1 MQGVLTKHSLRRQSM
16 KSRNSLLK
24 ALAAVMAAS
33 MILTVAGCGGGG
45 NSSTAG
51 SSTSSKTES
60 SAAESTD
67 GGDASSEVT
76 GSSGPDDTTEHYE
89 FDAYYS
95 YQGSVKP
102 WGEDAASKY
111 MNEKFNITVNYSCPE
126 ADADSRLNL
135 MISSD
140 DLPDVIILDR
150 NANWQKLIS
159 LGKLVD
165 INTLR
170 YEGCSFDEDIL
181 ESSQKLLSVN
191 GGLYGIPNWARKG
204 ATGGNASWMVNHDVY
219 EQLGSPELKTLE
231 DLHQFMLDAKDKGV
245 KTSDGQ
251 SIFPWLPRQDDNGFN
266 TVSAIYRSYG
276 NPNLVDTYWSQ
287 ADNDIKL
294 AVFDDNY
301 VSALKIANQW
311 FREGLFPETIYTDSN
326 DQYVEKLSNGRGA
339 VLYYDFSQDDT
350 NHFRTLLQEKDGNT
364 YDLLG
369 WELKD
374 SPIFPPAEGVDWV
387 YGEENGTPGSN
398 VNCITTKAENPQ
410 RIFDLY
416 SWMLTKDGSI
426 NMMYGPEGGLWEG
439 KDEEGNPI
447 LKKPEEELSSDEKNA
462 AGCWFWAQPAHA
474 DNVDL
479 TKYAVN
485 DAQPEASRSWVISIQ
500 AHVFTPED
508 SIHPAVPGQKFLT
521 DENANLSLEI
531 DPNDDL
537 GMARQAITDECKMR
551 IPQIIMASDDA
562 TFDKLVQDLKD
573 FAESNQVHDIE
584 KIYTD
589 KRASNIEL
597 QGYTVCP
604 GGAQHIMVAKG
615 IAQVYTGT
623 LYNPGTLIFSGFAWK
638 CSGCGMML
646 GTEGSPL
653 RSGVI
658 GRYAINN
665 CSYTDTMALFY
676 GGVTGT
682 FYGNIKTDSFWKH
695 FAFTL

>member
-1 MQGVLTKHSLRRQSM
+1 M

-45 NSSTAG
+45 NSSTAE

-60 SAAESTD
+60 SAAEST
-67 GGDASSEVT
+67 GGDDASSEVT
-76 GSSGPDDTTEHYE
+76 GSSGPDDTAEHYE

-111 MNEKFNITVNYSCPE
+111 MNEKFNITLNYSCPE

-140 DLPDVIILDR
+140 DLPDVVILDR
-150 NANWQKLIS
+150 NANWLKLIN

-165 INTLR
+165 INTLK

-181 ESSQKLLSVN
+181 ESTQKLLSVN

-204 ATGGNASWMVNHDVY
+204 ATGGNMSWMVNHDVY

-245 KTSDGQ
+245 KTSDDQ
-251 SIFPWLPRQDDNGFN
+251 SIFPWLPRNDDNGFN

-276 NPNLVDTYWSQ
+276 HPNLVDTYWSQ

-294 AVFDDNY
+294 AVYDDNY
-301 VSALKIANQW
+301 ISALKIANQW
-311 FREGLFPETIYTDSN
+311 YKEGLFPETTYTDST
-326 DQYVEKLSNGRGA
+326 DQYTEKLSNGRAA

-350 NHFRTLLQEKDGNT
+350 THFRTLLQEKDGNT

-374 SPIFPPAEGVDWV
+374 SPIYPAADGVDYV
-387 YGEENGTPGSN
+387 YGEEGGTVGWN

-439 KDEEGNPI
+439 KDDEGNPI
-447 LKKPEEELSSDEKNA
+447 LKKPEEELTSDEKNA
-462 AGCWFWAQPAHA
+462 AGCWFWSQPAHS

-485 DAQPEASRSWVISIQ
+485 DQQPEGSRSWVISIQ
-500 AHVFTPED
+500 DHVFTPED
-508 SIHPAVPGQKFLT
+508 SIHPAIPGQKFLT
-521 DENANLSLEI
+521 DENTGLSLEI
-531 DPNDDL
+531 DPTDDL

-597 QGYTVCP
+597 QGYT
-604 GGAQHIMVAKG
+604 AYQEYYDAK
-615 IAQVYTGT
+615 
-623 LYNPGTLIFSGFAWK
+623 K
-638 CSGCGMML
+638 
-646 GTEGSPL
+646 
-653 RSGVI
+653 
-658 GRYAINN
+658 
-665 CSYTDTMALFY
+665 
-676 GGVTGT
+676 
-682 FYGNIKTDSFWKH
+682 
-695 FAFTL
+695 

>member
-1 MQGVLTKHSLRRQSM
+1 M
-16 KSRNSLLK
+16 KSKNSLLK

-45 NSSTAG
+45 SSSAAD

-60 SAAESTD
+60 SAAESTS
-67 GGDASSEVT
+67 GGDDSSATT
-76 GSSGPDDTTEHYE
+76 GSSGPDDTTEPYE

-111 MNEKFNITVNYSCPE
+111 MNEKFNIKVNYSCPE
-126 ADADSRLNL
+126 ADADSKLNL

-150 NANWQKLIS
+150 NANWLKLIN

-165 INTLR
+165 INTLK

-181 ESSQKLLSVN
+181 ESTQKLLSVN

-204 ATGGNASWMVNHDVY
+204 ATGGNMSWMVNHDVY

-231 DLHQFMLDAKDKGV
+231 DLHQFMLDAKEKGV
-245 KTSDGQ
+245 KTSDDQ
-251 SIFPWLPRQDDNGFN
+251 SIFPWLPRQDDNGFY

-276 NPNLVDTYWSQ
+276 NPNLIDTYWSQ
-287 ADNDIKL
+287 ADNDVKL
-294 AVFDDNY
+294 AVYDDNY
-301 VSALKIANQW
+301 VAALKIANQW
-311 FREGLFPETIYTDSN
+311 YKEGLFPETTYTDSN
-326 DQYVEKLSNGRGA
+326 DQFTEKLANGRA
-339 VLYYDFSQDDT
+339 AITYYDFSQDDT

-374 SPIFPPAEGVDWV
+374 SPIYPAADGVDYV
-387 YGEENGTPGSN
+387 YGEEGGTVGWN

-439 KDEEGNPI
+439 KDDEGNPL
-447 LKKPEEELSSDEKNA
+447 LKKPEEELTSDEKNA
-462 AGCWFWAQPAHA
+462 AGCWFWSQPAHS

-485 DAQPEASRSWVISIQ
+485 EQQPEASRSWVISIQ
-500 AHVFTPED
+500 NHVFTPED
-508 SIHPAVPGQKFLT
+508 SIHPAIPGQKFLT
-521 DENANLSLEI
+521 DENTGLSLEI
-531 DPNDDL
+531 DPTEDL

-597 QGYTVCP
+597 QGYT
-604 GGAQHIMVAKG
+604 AYQDYYDAK
-615 IAQVYTGT
+615 
-623 LYNPGTLIFSGFAWK
+623 K
-638 CSGCGMML
+638 
-646 GTEGSPL
+646 
-653 RSGVI
+653 
-658 GRYAINN
+658 
-665 CSYTDTMALFY
+665 
-676 GGVTGT
+676 
-682 FYGNIKTDSFWKH
+682 
-695 FAFTL
+695 

>member
-1 MQGVLTKHSLRRQSM
+1 M
-16 KSRNSLLK
+16 KSKNSLLK

-45 NSSTAG
+45 SSSTAG

-76 GSSGPDDTTEHYE
+76 GSSGPDDTTEPYE

-111 MNEKFNITVNYSCPE
+111 MNEKFNIKVNYSCPE
-126 ADADSRLNL
+126 ADADSKLNL

-150 NANWQKLIS
+150 NANWLKLIN

-165 INTLR
+165 INTLK

-181 ESSQKLLSVN
+181 ESTQKLLSVN

-204 ATGGNASWMVNHDVY
+204 ATGGNMSWMVNHDVY

-245 KTSDGQ
+245 KTSDDQ
-251 SIFPWLPRQDDNGFN
+251 SIFPWLPRQDDNGFY

-276 NPNLVDTYWSQ
+276 NPNLIDTYWSQ
-287 ADNDIKL
+287 ADNDVKL
-294 AVFDDNY
+294 AVYDDNY
-301 VSALKIANQW
+301 IAALKIANQW
-311 FREGLFPETIYTDSN
+311 YKEGLFPETTYTDSN
-326 DQYVEKLSNGRGA
+326 DQFVEKLSNGRA
-339 VLYYDFSQDDT
+339 AITYYDFSQDDT

-374 SPIFPPAEGVDWV
+374 SPIYPAADGVDYV
-387 YGEENGTPGSN
+387 YGEEGGTVGWN

-416 SWMLTKDGSI
+416 TWMLTKDGSI

-447 LKKPEEELSSDEKNA
+447 LKKPEEELTSDEKNA
-462 AGCWFWAQPAHA
+462 AGCWFWSQPAHS

-485 DAQPEASRSWVISIQ
+485 EQQPEGSRSWVISIQ
-500 AHVFTPED
+500 DHVFTPED
-508 SIHPAVPGQKFLT
+508 SIHPAIPGQKFLT
-521 DENANLSLEI
+521 DENTGLFLEI
-531 DPNDDL
+531 DPTDDL

-597 QGYTVCP
+597 QGYT
-604 GGAQHIMVAKG
+604 AYQDYYDAK
-615 IAQVYTGT
+615 
-623 LYNPGTLIFSGFAWK
+623 K
-638 CSGCGMML
+638 
-646 GTEGSPL
+646 
-653 RSGVI
+653 
-658 GRYAINN
+658 
-665 CSYTDTMALFY
+665 
-676 GGVTGT
+676 
-682 FYGNIKTDSFWKH
+682 
-695 FAFTL
+695 

>member
-1 MQGVLTKHSLRRQSM
+1 M
-16 KSRNSLLK
+16 KSKNSLLK

-45 NSSTAG
+45 NSSTAD

-60 SAAESTD
+60 SAAESTS
-67 GGDASSEVT
+67 GGDDSSATT

-140 DLPDVIILDR
+140 DLPDVVILDR
-150 NANWQKLIS
+150 NANWLKLIN

-165 INTLR
+165 VNTLK

-181 ESSQKLLSVN
+181 ESTQKLLSVN

-204 ATGGNASWMVNHDVY
+204 ATGGNMSWMVNHDVY

-245 KTSDGQ
+245 KTSDDQ
-251 SIFPWLPRQDDNGFN
+251 SIFPWLPRNDDNGFY

-294 AVFDDNY
+294 AVYDDNY
-301 VSALKIANQW
+301 IAALKLANQW
-311 FREGLFPETIYTDSN
+311 YKEGLFPETTYTDST
-326 DQYVEKLSNGRGA
+326 DQYTEKLSNGRAA
-339 VLYYDFSQDDT
+339 VLYYDFSQDDIT
-350 NHFRTLLQEKDGNT
+350 HFRTLLQEKDGNT

-374 SPIFPPAEGVDWV
+374 SPIYPAADGVDYV
-387 YGEENGTPGSN
+387 YGEEGGTVGWN

-416 SWMLTKDGSI
+416 TWMLTKDGSI

-439 KDEEGNPI
+439 KDDEGNPI
-447 LKKPEEELSSDEKNA
+447 LKKPEEELTSDEKNA
-462 AGCWFWAQPAHA
+462 AGCWFWSQPAHS

-485 DAQPEASRSWVISIQ
+485 EQQPEESRSWVISIQ
-500 AHVFTPED
+500 DHVFTPED
-508 SIHPAVPGQKFLT
+508 SIHPAIPGQKFLT
-521 DENANLSLEI
+521 DENTGLSLEI
-531 DPNDDL
+531 DPTDDL
-537 GMARQAITDECKMR
+537 GMARQSITDECKMR

-597 QGYTVCP
+597 QGYT
-604 GGAQHIMVAKG
+604 AYQDYYDAK
-615 IAQVYTGT
+615 
-623 LYNPGTLIFSGFAWK
+623 K
-638 CSGCGMML
+638 
-646 GTEGSPL
+646 
-653 RSGVI
+653 
-658 GRYAINN
+658 
-665 CSYTDTMALFY
+665 
-676 GGVTGT
+676 
-682 FYGNIKTDSFWKH
+682 
-695 FAFTL
+695 

>member
-1 MQGVLTKHSLRRQSM
+1 M
-16 KSRNSLLK
+16 KSKNSLLK

-45 NSSTAG
+45 SSSTAG

-76 GSSGPDDTTEHYE
+76 GSSGPDDTTEPYE

-111 MNEKFNITVNYSCPE
+111 MNEKFNIKVNYSCPE
-126 ADADSRLNL
+126 ADADSKLNL

-150 NANWQKLIS
+150 NANWLKLIN

-165 INTLR
+165 INTLK

-181 ESSQKLLSVN
+181 ESTQKLLSVN

-204 ATGGNASWMVNHDVY
+204 ATGGNMSWMVNHDVY

-245 KTSDGQ
+245 KTSDDQ
-251 SIFPWLPRQDDNGFN
+251 SIFPWLPRQDDNGFY

-276 NPNLVDTYWSQ
+276 NPNLIDTYWSQ
-287 ADNDIKL
+287 ADNDVKL
-294 AVFDDNY
+294 AVYDDNY
-301 VSALKIANQW
+301 IAALKIANQW
-311 FREGLFPETIYTDSN
+311 YKEGLFPETTYTDSN
-326 DQYVEKLSNGRGA
+326 DQFVEKLSNGRA
-339 VLYYDFSQDDT
+339 AITYYDFSQDDT

-374 SPIFPPAEGVDWV
+374 SPIYPAADGVDYV
-387 YGEENGTPGSN
+387 YGEEGGTVGWN

-416 SWMLTKDGSI
+416 TWMLTKDGSI

-447 LKKPEEELSSDEKNA
+447 LKKPEEELTSDEKNA
-462 AGCWFWAQPAHA
+462 AGCWFWSQPAHS

-485 DAQPEASRSWVISIQ
+485 EQQPEGSRSWVISIQ
-500 AHVFTPED
+500 DHVFTPED
-508 SIHPAVPGQKFLT
+508 SIHPAIPGQKFLT
-521 DENANLSLEI
+521 DENTGLSLEI
-531 DPNDDL
+531 DPTDDL

-597 QGYTVCP
+597 QGYT
-604 GGAQHIMVAKG
+604 AYQDYYDAK
-615 IAQVYTGT
+615 
-623 LYNPGTLIFSGFAWK
+623 K
-638 CSGCGMML
+638 
-646 GTEGSPL
+646 
-653 RSGVI
+653 
-658 GRYAINN
+658 
-665 CSYTDTMALFY
+665 
-676 GGVTGT
+676 
-682 FYGNIKTDSFWKH
+682 
-695 FAFTL
+695 

>member
-1 MQGVLTKHSLRRQSM
+1 M
-16 KSRNSLLK
+16 KSKNSLLK

-45 NSSTAG
+45 SSSTAG

-76 GSSGPDDTTEHYE
+76 GSSGPDDTTEPYE

-111 MNEKFNITVNYSCPE
+111 MNEKFNIKVNYSCPE
-126 ADADSRLNL
+126 ADADSKLNL

-150 NANWQKLIS
+150 NANWLKLIN

-165 INTLR
+165 INTLK

-181 ESSQKLLSVN
+181 ESTQKLLSVN

-204 ATGGNASWMVNHDVY
+204 ATGGNMSWMVNHDVY

-245 KTSDGQ
+245 KTSDDQ
-251 SIFPWLPRQDDNGFN
+251 SIFPWLPRQDDNGFY

-276 NPNLVDTYWSQ
+276 NPNLIDTYWSQ
-287 ADNDIKL
+287 ADNDVKL
-294 AVFDDNY
+294 AVYDDNY
-301 VSALKIANQW
+301 IAALKIANQW
-311 FREGLFPETIYTDSN
+311 YKEGLFPETTYTDSN
-326 DQYVEKLSNGRGA
+326 DQFVEKLSNGRA
-339 VLYYDFSQDDT
+339 AITYYDFSQDDT

-374 SPIFPPAEGVDWV
+374 SPIYPAADGVDYV
-387 YGEENGTPGSN
+387 YGEEGGTVGWN

-416 SWMLTKDGSI
+416 TWMLTKDGSI

-447 LKKPEEELSSDEKNA
+447 LKKPEEELTSDEKNA
-462 AGCWFWAQPAHA
+462 AGCWFWSQPAHS

-485 DAQPEASRSWVISIQ
+485 EQQPEGSRSWVISIQ
-500 AHVFTPED
+500 DHVFTPED
-508 SIHPAVPGQKFLT
+508 SIHPAIPGQKLLT
-521 DENANLSLEI
+521 DENTGLSLEI
-531 DPNDDL
+531 DPTDDL

-597 QGYTVCP
+597 QGYTAYQDYYD
-604 GGAQHIMVAKG
+604 AQK
-615 IAQVYTGT
+615 
-623 LYNPGTLIFSGFAWK
+623 
-638 CSGCGMML
+638 
-646 GTEGSPL
+646 
-653 RSGVI
+653 
-658 GRYAINN
+658 
-665 CSYTDTMALFY
+665 
-676 GGVTGT
+676 
-682 FYGNIKTDSFWKH
+682 
-695 FAFTL
+695 

>member
-1 MQGVLTKHSLRRQSM
+1 M
-16 KSRNSLLK
+16 KSKNSLLK

-45 NSSTAG
+45 NSSTAE

-60 SAAESTD
+60 SAAESTS
-67 GGDASSEVT
+67 GGDESSATT
-76 GSSGPDDTTEHYE
+76 GSSGPDDTTEPYE

-111 MNEKFNITVNYSCPE
+111 MNEKFNIKVNYSCPE
-126 ADADSRLNL
+126 ADADSKLNL

-150 NANWQKLIS
+150 NANWLKLIN

-165 INTLR
+165 INTLK

-181 ESSQKLLSVN
+181 ESTQKLLSVN

-204 ATGGNASWMVNHDVY
+204 ATGGNMSWMVNHDVY

-245 KTSDGQ
+245 KTSDDQ
-251 SIFPWLPRQDDNGFN
+251 SIFPWLPRNDDNGFN

-294 AVFDDNY
+294 AVYDDNY
-301 VSALKIANQW
+301 VAALKLANQW
-311 FREGLFPETIYTDSN
+311 FKEGLFPETTYTDSN
-326 DQYVEKLSNGRGA
+326 DQFVEKLANGRAA
-339 VLYYDFSQDDT
+339 VTYYDFSQDDT
-350 NHFRTLLQEKDGNT
+350 THFRTLLQEKDGNT

-374 SPIFPPAEGVDWV
+374 SPIYPAAEGVDWV
-387 YGEENGTPGSN
+387 YGEEGGTVGWN

-447 LKKPEEELSSDEKNA
+447 LKKPEEELTSDEKNA
-462 AGCWFWAQPAHA
+462 AGCWFWSQPAHS

-485 DAQPEASRSWVISIQ
+485 EQQPEASRSWVISIQ
-500 AHVFTPED
+500 DHVFTPED
-508 SIHPAVPGQKFLT
+508 SIHPAIPGQKFLT
-521 DENANLSLEI
+521 DENTGLSLEI
-531 DPNDDL
+531 DPTDDL
-537 GMARQAITDECKMR
+537 GMARQSITDECKMR

-597 QGYTVCP
+597 QGYT
-604 GGAQHIMVAKG
+604 AYQDYYDAK
-615 IAQVYTGT
+615 
-623 LYNPGTLIFSGFAWK
+623 K
-638 CSGCGMML
+638 
-646 GTEGSPL
+646 
-653 RSGVI
+653 
-658 GRYAINN
+658 
-665 CSYTDTMALFY
+665 
-676 GGVTGT
+676 
-682 FYGNIKTDSFWKH
+682 
-695 FAFTL
+695 

>member
-1 MQGVLTKHSLRRQSM
+1 M
-16 KSRNSLLK
+16 KSKNSLLK

-45 NSSTAG
+45 SSSTAG

-76 GSSGPDDTTEHYE
+76 GSSGPDDTTEPYE

-111 MNEKFNITVNYSCPE
+111 MNEKFNIKVNYSCPE
-126 ADADSRLNL
+126 ADADSKLNL

-150 NANWQKLIS
+150 NANWLKLIN

-165 INTLR
+165 INTLK

-181 ESSQKLLSVN
+181 ESTQKLLSVN

-204 ATGGNASWMVNHDVY
+204 ATGGNMSWMVNHDVY

-245 KTSDGQ
+245 KTSDDQ
-251 SIFPWLPRQDDNGFN
+251 SIFPWLPRQDDNGFY

-276 NPNLVDTYWSQ
+276 NPNLIDTYWSQ
-287 ADNDIKL
+287 ADNDVKL
-294 AVFDDNY
+294 AVYDDNY
-301 VSALKIANQW
+301 IAALKIANQW
-311 FREGLFPETIYTDSN
+311 YKEGLFPETTYTDSN
-326 DQYVEKLSNGRGA
+326 DQFVEKLSNGRA
-339 VLYYDFSQDDT
+339 AITYYDFSQDDT

-374 SPIFPPAEGVDWV
+374 SPIYPAADGVDYV
-387 YGEENGTPGSN
+387 YGEEGGTVGWN

-416 SWMLTKDGSI
+416 TWMLTKDGSI

-439 KDEEGNPI
+439 KDDEGNPI
-447 LKKPEEELSSDEKNA
+447 LKKPEEELTSDEKNA
-462 AGCWFWAQPAHA
+462 AGCWFWSQPAHS

-485 DAQPEASRSWVISIQ
+485 EQQPEASRSWVISIQ

-531 DPNDDL
+531 DPTEDL
-537 GMARQAITDECKMR
+537 GMARQAIADECKMR

-597 QGYTVCP
+597 QGYTAYQDYYD
-604 GGAQHIMVAKG
+604 AQK
-615 IAQVYTGT
+615 
-623 LYNPGTLIFSGFAWK
+623 
-638 CSGCGMML
+638 
-646 GTEGSPL
+646 
-653 RSGVI
+653 
-658 GRYAINN
+658 
-665 CSYTDTMALFY
+665 
-676 GGVTGT
+676 
-682 FYGNIKTDSFWKH
+682 
-695 FAFTL
+695 

>member
-1 MQGVLTKHSLRRQSM
+1 M

-51 SSTSSKTES
+51 SSTSS
-60 SAAESTD
+60 AESTA

-140 DLPDVIILDR
+140 DLPDVVILDR
-150 NANWQKLIS
+150 NANWLKLIS

-165 INTLR
+165 INTLK

-181 ESSQKLLSVN
+181 ESTQKLLSVN

-204 ATGGNASWMVNHDVY
+204 ATGGNMSWMVNHDVY
-219 EQLGSPELKTLE
+219 EQLGSPELKTLD
-231 DLHQFMLDAKDKGV
+231 DLHDFMVAAKEANV
-245 KTSDGQ
+245 KTSDDQ
-251 SIFPWLPRQDDNGFN
+251 SIFPWLPRQDDNGFY
-266 TVSAIYRSYG
+266 TVSYG
-276 NPNLVDTYWSQ
+276 HPNLIDTYWSQ
-287 ADNDIKL
+287 ADNDVKL
-294 AVFDDNY
+294 AVYDDNY

-311 FREGLFPETIYTDSN
+311 YKEGLFPETVYTDSN
-326 DQYVEKLSNGRGA
+326 DQFVEKLANGRAA
-339 VLYYDFSQDDT
+339 VTYYDFSQDDT

-374 SPIFPPAEGVDWV
+374 SPIYPAADGVDYV
-387 YGEENGTPGSN
+387 YGEEGGTVGWN

-439 KDEEGNPI
+439 KDDEGNPI
-447 LKKPEEELSSDEKNA
+447 LKKPEEELTSDEKNA
-462 AGCWFWAQPAHA
+462 AGCWFWSQPAHS

-485 DAQPEASRSWVISIQ
+485 EQQPEESRSWVISIQ
-500 AHVFTPED
+500 DHVFTPED
-508 SIHPAVPGQKFLT
+508 SIHPAIPGQKFLT
-521 DENANLSLEI
+521 DENTGLSLEI

-597 QGYTVCP
+597 QGYTAYQDYYD
-604 GGAQHIMVAKG
+604 AQK
-615 IAQVYTGT
+615 
-623 LYNPGTLIFSGFAWK
+623 
-638 CSGCGMML
+638 
-646 GTEGSPL
+646 
-653 RSGVI
+653 
-658 GRYAINN
+658 
-665 CSYTDTMALFY
+665 
-676 GGVTGT
+676 
-682 FYGNIKTDSFWKH
+682 
-695 FAFTL
+695 

>member
-1 MQGVLTKHSLRRQSM
+1 M
-16 KSRNSLLK
+16 KSKNSLLK

-45 NSSTAG
+45 NSSTAE

-60 SAAESTD
+60 SAAEST
-67 GGDASSEVT
+67 GGDDASSEVT
-76 GSSGPDDTTEHYE
+76 GSSGPDDTTEPYE

-111 MNEKFNITVNYSCPE
+111 MNEKFNIKVNYSCPE
-126 ADADSRLNL
+126 ADADSKLNL

-150 NANWQKLIS
+150 NANWLKLID

-165 INTLR
+165 INTLK

-181 ESSQKLLSVN
+181 ESTQKLLSVN

-204 ATGGNASWMVNHDVY
+204 ATGGNMSWMVNHDVY

-245 KTSDGQ
+245 KTSDDQ
-251 SIFPWLPRQDDNGFN
+251 SIFPWLPRNDDNGFN

-287 ADNDIKL
+287 ADNDVKL
-294 AVFDDNY
+294 AVYDDNY
-301 VSALKIANQW
+301 IAALKLANQW
-311 FREGLFPETIYTDSN
+311 YKEGLFPETTYTDST
-326 DQYVEKLSNGRGA
+326 DQYTEKLSNGRAA

-350 NHFRTLLQEKDGNT
+350 THFRTLLQEKDGNT

-374 SPIFPPAEGVDWV
+374 SPIYPAAEGVDWV
-387 YGEENGTPGSN
+387 YGEEGGTVGWN

-447 LKKPEEELSSDEKNA
+447 LKKPEEELTSDEKNA
-462 AGCWFWAQPAHA
+462 AGCWFWSQPAHS

-485 DAQPEASRSWVISIQ
+485 EQQPEASRSWVISIQ
-500 AHVFTPED
+500 DHVFTPED
-508 SIHPAVPGQKFLT
+508 SIHPAIPGQKFLT
-521 DENANLSLEI
+521 DENTGLSLEI
-531 DPNDDL
+531 DPTDDL
-537 GMARQAITDECKMR
+537 GMARQSITDECKMR

-597 QGYTVCP
+597 QGYT
-604 GGAQHIMVAKG
+604 AYQDYYDAK
-615 IAQVYTGT
+615 
-623 LYNPGTLIFSGFAWK
+623 K
-638 CSGCGMML
+638 
-646 GTEGSPL
+646 
-653 RSGVI
+653 
-658 GRYAINN
+658 
-665 CSYTDTMALFY
+665 
-676 GGVTGT
+676 
-682 FYGNIKTDSFWKH
+682 
-695 FAFTL
+695 

>member
-1 MQGVLTKHSLRRQSM
+1 M
-16 KSRNSLLK
+16 KSKNSLLK

-45 NSSTAG
+45 NSSTAE

-60 SAAESTD
+60 SAAESTS
-67 GGDASSEVT
+67 GGDESSATT

-111 MNEKFNITVNYSCPE
+111 MNEKFNIKVNYSCPE
-126 ADADSRLNL
+126 ADADSKLNL

-150 NANWQKLIS
+150 NANWLKLIN

-165 INTLR
+165 INTLK

-181 ESSQKLLSVN
+181 ESTQELLSVN

-204 ATGGNASWMVNHDVY
+204 ATGGNMSWMVNHDVY

-231 DLHQFMLDAKDKGV
+231 DLHQFMLDAKEKGV
-245 KTSDGQ
+245 KTSDDQ
-251 SIFPWLPRQDDNGFN
+251 SIFPWLPRQDDNGFY

-276 NPNLVDTYWSQ
+276 NPNLIDTYWSQ
-287 ADNDIKL
+287 ADNDVKL
-294 AVFDDNY
+294 AVYDDNY
-301 VSALKIANQW
+301 IAALKIANQW
-311 FREGLFPETIYTDSN
+311 YKEGLFPETTYTDSN
-326 DQYVEKLSNGRGA
+326 DQFVEKLSNGRA
-339 VLYYDFSQDDT
+339 AITYYDFSQDDT

-374 SPIFPPAEGVDWV
+374 SPIYPAADGVDYV
-387 YGEENGTPGSN
+387 YGEEGGTVGWN

-416 SWMLTKDGSI
+416 TWMLTKDGSI

-447 LKKPEEELSSDEKNA
+447 LKKPEEELTSDEKNA
-462 AGCWFWAQPAHA
+462 AGCWFWSQPAHS
-474 DNVDL
+474 DNVDF

-485 DAQPEASRSWVISIQ
+485 EQQPEASRSWVISIQ
-500 AHVFTPED
+500 DHVFTPED
-508 SIHPAVPGQKFLT
+508 SIHPAIPGQKFLT
-521 DENANLSLEI
+521 DENTGLSLEI
-531 DPNDDL
+531 DPTEDL

-597 QGYTVCP
+597 QGYT
-604 GGAQHIMVAKG
+604 AYQDYYDAK
-615 IAQVYTGT
+615 
-623 LYNPGTLIFSGFAWK
+623 K
-638 CSGCGMML
+638 
-646 GTEGSPL
+646 
-653 RSGVI
+653 
-658 GRYAINN
+658 
-665 CSYTDTMALFY
+665 
-676 GGVTGT
+676 
-682 FYGNIKTDSFWKH
+682 
-695 FAFTL
+695 

>member
-1 MQGVLTKHSLRRQSM
+1 M
-16 KSRNSLLK
+16 KSKNSLLK

-45 NSSTAG
+45 SSSTAG

-76 GSSGPDDTTEHYE
+76 GSSGPDDTTEPYE

-111 MNEKFNITVNYSCPE
+111 MNEKFNIKVNYSCPE
-126 ADADSRLNL
+126 ADADSKLNL

-150 NANWQKLIS
+150 NANWLKLIN

-165 INTLR
+165 INTLK

-181 ESSQKLLSVN
+181 ESTQKLLSVN

-204 ATGGNASWMVNHDVY
+204 ATGGNMSWMVNHDVY

-245 KTSDGQ
+245 KTSDDQ
-251 SIFPWLPRQDDNGFN
+251 SIFPWLPRQDDNGFY

-276 NPNLVDTYWSQ
+276 NPNLIDTYWSQ
-287 ADNDIKL
+287 ADNDVKL
-294 AVFDDNY
+294 AVYDDNY
-301 VSALKIANQW
+301 IAALKIANQW
-311 FREGLFPETIYTDSN
+311 YKEGLFPETTYTDSN
-326 DQYVEKLSNGRGA
+326 DQFVEKLSNGRA
-339 VLYYDFSQDDT
+339 AITYYDFSQDDT

-374 SPIFPPAEGVDWV
+374 SPIYPAADGVDYV
-387 YGEENGTPGSN
+387 YGEEGGTVGWN

-416 SWMLTKDGSI
+416 TWMLTKDGSI

-447 LKKPEEELSSDEKNA
+447 LKKPEEELTSDEKNA
-462 AGCWFWAQPAHA
+462 AGCWFWSQPAHS

-485 DAQPEASRSWVISIQ
+485 EQQPEGSRSWVISIQ
-500 AHVFTPED
+500 NHVFTPED
-508 SIHPAVPGQKFLT
+508 SIHPAIPGQKFLT
-521 DENANLSLEI
+521 DENTGLSLEI
-531 DPNDDL
+531 DPTDDL

-597 QGYTVCP
+597 QGYT
-604 GGAQHIMVAKG
+604 AYQDYYDAK
-615 IAQVYTGT
+615 
-623 LYNPGTLIFSGFAWK
+623 K
-638 CSGCGMML
+638 
-646 GTEGSPL
+646 
-653 RSGVI
+653 
-658 GRYAINN
+658 
-665 CSYTDTMALFY
+665 
-676 GGVTGT
+676 
-682 FYGNIKTDSFWKH
+682 
-695 FAFTL
+695 

>member
-1 MQGVLTKHSLRRQSM
+1 M
-16 KSRNSLLK
+16 KSKNSLLK

-45 NSSTAG
+45 NSSTAE

-60 SAAESTD
+60 SAAESTS
-67 GGDASSEVT
+67 GGDESSATT

-111 MNEKFNITVNYSCPE
+111 MNEKFNITLNYSCPE
-126 ADADSRLNL
+126 ADADSKLNL

-150 NANWQKLIS
+150 NANWLKLIN

-181 ESSQKLLSVN
+181 ESTQKLLSVN

-204 ATGGNASWMVNHDVY
+204 ATGGNMSWMVNHDVY

-245 KTSDGQ
+245 KTSDDQ
-251 SIFPWLPRQDDNGFN
+251 SIFPWLPRQDDNGFY

-276 NPNLVDTYWSQ
+276 NPNLIDTYWSQ
-287 ADNDIKL
+287 ADNDVKL
-294 AVFDDNY
+294 AVYDDNY
-301 VSALKIANQW
+301 IAALKIANQW
-311 FREGLFPETIYTDSN
+311 YKEGLFPETTYTDSN
-326 DQYVEKLSNGRGA
+326 DQFVEKLANGRA
-339 VLYYDFSQDDT
+339 AITYYDFSQDDT

-374 SPIFPPAEGVDWV
+374 SPIYPAADGVDYV
-387 YGEENGTPGSN
+387 YGEEGGTVGWN

-416 SWMLTKDGSI
+416 TWMLTKDGSI

-447 LKKPEEELSSDEKNA
+447 LKKPEEELTSDEKNA
-462 AGCWFWAQPAHA
+462 AGCWFWSQPAHS
-474 DNVDL
+474 DNVDF

-485 DAQPEASRSWVISIQ
+485 EQQPEESRSWVISIQ
-500 AHVFTPED
+500 DHVFTPED
-508 SIHPAVPGQKFLT
+508 SIHPAIPGQKFLT
-521 DENANLSLEI
+521 DENTGLSLEI
-531 DPNDDL
+531 DPTDDL

-597 QGYTVCP
+597 QGYT
-604 GGAQHIMVAKG
+604 AYQDYYDAK
-615 IAQVYTGT
+615 
-623 LYNPGTLIFSGFAWK
+623 K
-638 CSGCGMML
+638 
-646 GTEGSPL
+646 
-653 RSGVI
+653 
-658 GRYAINN
+658 
-665 CSYTDTMALFY
+665 
-676 GGVTGT
+676 
-682 FYGNIKTDSFWKH
+682 
-695 FAFTL
+695 

>member
-1 MQGVLTKHSLRRQSM
+1 M

-45 NSSTAG
+45 NSSTAD

-60 SAAESTD
+60 SAAEST
-67 GGDASSEVT
+67 GGDDASSEVT
-76 GSSGPDDTTEHYE
+76 GSSGPDDTAEHYE

-150 NANWQKLIS
+150 NANWLKLIN

-165 INTLR
+165 VNTLK
-170 YEGCSFDEDIL
+170 YDGCSFDEDIL
-181 ESSQKLLSVN
+181 ESTQKLLSVN

-204 ATGGNASWMVNHDVY
+204 ATGGNMSWMVNHNVY
-219 EQLGSPELKTLE
+219 EQLGSPELKTLD
-231 DLHQFMLDAKDKGV
+231 DLHEFMVAAKEANV
-245 KTSDGQ
+245 TTSDGQ
-251 SIFPWLPRQDDNGFN
+251 SIFPWLPRQDDNGFY

-276 NPNLVDTYWSQ
+276 HPNLIDTYWSQ
-287 ADNDIKL
+287 ADNDVKL

-311 FREGLFPETIYTDSN
+311 YKEGLFPETSYTDSN
-326 DQYVEKLSNGRGA
+326 DQFVEKLANGRAA
-339 VLYYDFSQDDT
+339 VTYYDFSQDDT

-374 SPIFPPAEGVDWV
+374 SPIYPAADGVDYV
-387 YGEENGTPGSN
+387 YGEEGGTIGWN

-439 KDEEGNPI
+439 KDENGNPI
-447 LKKPEEELSSDEKNA
+447 LKKPEEELTSDEKNA
-462 AGCWFWAQPAHA
+462 AGCWFWSQPAHS

-485 DAQPEASRSWVISIQ
+485 DQQPEGSRSWVISIQ
-500 AHVFTPED
+500 DHVFTPED
-508 SIHPAVPGQKFLT
+508 SIHPAIPGQKFLT

-597 QGYTVCP
+597 QGYT
-604 GGAQHIMVAKG
+604 AYQEYYDAK
-615 IAQVYTGT
+615 
-623 LYNPGTLIFSGFAWK
+623 K
-638 CSGCGMML
+638 
-646 GTEGSPL
+646 
-653 RSGVI
+653 
-658 GRYAINN
+658 
-665 CSYTDTMALFY
+665 
-676 GGVTGT
+676 
-682 FYGNIKTDSFWKH
+682 
-695 FAFTL
+695 

>member
-1 MQGVLTKHSLRRQSM
+1 M
-16 KSRNSLLK
+16 KSKNSLLK

-45 NSSTAG
+45 SSSTAG

-67 GGDASSEVT
+67 GSDASSEVT
-76 GSSGPDDTTEHYE
+76 GSSGPDDTTEPYE

-111 MNEKFNITVNYSCPE
+111 MNEKFNIKVNYSCPE
-126 ADADSRLNL
+126 ADADSKLNL

-150 NANWQKLIS
+150 NANWLKLIN

-165 INTLR
+165 INTLK

-181 ESSQKLLSVN
+181 ESTQKLLSVN

-204 ATGGNASWMVNHDVY
+204 ATGGNMSWMVNHDVY

-245 KTSDGQ
+245 KTSDDQ
-251 SIFPWLPRQDDNGFN
+251 SIFPWLPRQDDNGFY

-276 NPNLVDTYWSQ
+276 HPNLIDTYWSQ
-287 ADNDIKL
+287 ADNDVKL
-294 AVFDDNY
+294 AVYDDNY
-301 VSALKIANQW
+301 IAALKIANQW
-311 FREGLFPETIYTDSN
+311 YKEGLFPETTYTDSN
-326 DQYVEKLSNGRGA
+326 DQFVEKLSNGRA
-339 VLYYDFSQDDT
+339 AITYYDFSQDDT

-374 SPIFPPAEGVDWV
+374 SPIYPAADGVDYV
-387 YGEENGTPGSN
+387 YGEEGGTVGWN

-439 KDEEGNPI
+439 KDDEGNPI
-447 LKKPEEELSSDEKNA
+447 LKKPEEELTSDEKNA
-462 AGCWFWAQPAHA
+462 AGCWFWSQPAHS

-485 DAQPEASRSWVISIQ
+485 EQQPEESRSWVISIQ
-500 AHVFTPED
+500 DHVFTPED

-531 DPNDDL
+531 DPTEDL
-537 GMARQAITDECKMR
+537 GMARQAIADECKMR

-597 QGYTVCP
+597 QGYTAYQDYYD
-604 GGAQHIMVAKG
+604 AQK
-615 IAQVYTGT
+615 
-623 LYNPGTLIFSGFAWK
+623 
-638 CSGCGMML
+638 
-646 GTEGSPL
+646 
-653 RSGVI
+653 
-658 GRYAINN
+658 
-665 CSYTDTMALFY
+665 
-676 GGVTGT
+676 
-682 FYGNIKTDSFWKH
+682 
-695 FAFTL
+695 

>member
-1 MQGVLTKHSLRRQSM
+1 M
-16 KSRNSLLK
+16 KSKNSLLK

-45 NSSTAG
+45 NSSTAD

-60 SAAESTD
+60 SAAESTS
-67 GGDASSEVT
+67 GGDDSSATT

-111 MNEKFNITVNYSCPE
+111 MNEKFNITLNYSCPE

-140 DLPDVIILDR
+140 DLPDVVILDR
-150 NANWQKLIS
+150 NANWLKLIN

-165 INTLR
+165 INTLK

-181 ESSQKLLSVN
+181 ESTQKLLSVN

-204 ATGGNASWMVNHDVY
+204 ATGGNMSWMVNHDVY

-231 DLHQFMLDAKDKGV
+231 DLHQFMLDAKEKDV

-251 SIFPWLPRQDDNGFN
+251 SIFPWLPRNDDNGFY

-294 AVFDDNY
+294 AVYDDNY
-301 VSALKIANQW
+301 ISALKIANQW
-311 FREGLFPETIYTDSN
+311 YKEGLFPETTYTDST
-326 DQYVEKLSNGRGA
+326 DQYTEKLSNGRAA

-350 NHFRTLLQEKDGNT
+350 THFRTLLQEKDGNI

-374 SPIFPPAEGVDWV
+374 SPIYPAADGVDYV
-387 YGEENGTPGSN
+387 YGEEGGTVGWN

-416 SWMLTKDGSI
+416 TWMLTKDGSI

-447 LKKPEEELSSDEKNA
+447 LKKPEEELTSDEKNA
-462 AGCWFWAQPAHA
+462 AGCWFWSQPAHS

-485 DAQPEASRSWVISIQ
+485 EQQPEASRSWVISIQ
-500 AHVFTPED
+500 DHVFTPED
-508 SIHPAVPGQKFLT
+508 SIHPAIPGQKFLT
-521 DENANLSLEI
+521 DENTGLSLEI
-531 DPNDDL
+531 DPTDDL
-537 GMARQAITDECKMR
+537 GMARQSITDECKMR

-597 QGYTVCP
+597 QGYT
-604 GGAQHIMVAKG
+604 AYQDYYDAK
-615 IAQVYTGT
+615 
-623 LYNPGTLIFSGFAWK
+623 K
-638 CSGCGMML
+638 
-646 GTEGSPL
+646 
-653 RSGVI
+653 
-658 GRYAINN
+658 
-665 CSYTDTMALFY
+665 
-676 GGVTGT
+676 
-682 FYGNIKTDSFWKH
+682 
-695 FAFTL
+695 

>member
-1 MQGVLTKHSLRRQSM
+1 M
-16 KSRNSLLK
+16 KSKNSLLK

-45 NSSTAG
+45 SSSTAG

-76 GSSGPDDTTEHYE
+76 GSSGPDDTTEPYE

-111 MNEKFNITVNYSCPE
+111 MNEKFNIKVNYSCPE
-126 ADADSRLNL
+126 ADADSKLNL

-150 NANWQKLIS
+150 NANWLKLIN

-165 INTLR
+165 INTLK

-181 ESSQKLLSVN
+181 ESTQKLLSVN

-204 ATGGNASWMVNHDVY
+204 ATGGNMSWMVNHDVY

-245 KTSDGQ
+245 KTSDDQ
-251 SIFPWLPRQDDNGFN
+251 SIFPWLPRQDDNGFY

-276 NPNLVDTYWSQ
+276 NPNLIDMYWSQ
-287 ADNDIKL
+287 ADNDVKL
-294 AVFDDNY
+294 AVYDDNY
-301 VSALKIANQW
+301 IAALKIANQW
-311 FREGLFPETIYTDSN
+311 YKEGLFPETTYTDSN
-326 DQYVEKLSNGRGA
+326 DQFVEKLSNGRA
-339 VLYYDFSQDDT
+339 AITYYDFSQDDT

-374 SPIFPPAEGVDWV
+374 SPIYPAADGVDYV
-387 YGEENGTPGSN
+387 YGEEGGTVGWN

-416 SWMLTKDGSI
+416 TWMLTKDGSI

-447 LKKPEEELSSDEKNA
+447 LKKPEEELTSDEKNA
-462 AGCWFWAQPAHA
+462 AGCWFWSQPAHS

-485 DAQPEASRSWVISIQ
+485 EQQPEESRSWVISIQ
-500 AHVFTPED
+500 DHVFTPED
-508 SIHPAVPGQKFLT
+508 SIHPAIPGQKFLT
-521 DENANLSLEI
+521 DENTGLSLEI
-531 DPNDDL
+531 DPTEDL
-537 GMARQAITDECKMR
+537 GMARQAIIDECKMR

-597 QGYTVCP
+597 QGYT
-604 GGAQHIMVAKG
+604 AYQDYYDAK
-615 IAQVYTGT
+615 
-623 LYNPGTLIFSGFAWK
+623 K
-638 CSGCGMML
+638 
-646 GTEGSPL
+646 
-653 RSGVI
+653 
-658 GRYAINN
+658 
-665 CSYTDTMALFY
+665 
-676 GGVTGT
+676 
-682 FYGNIKTDSFWKH
+682 
-695 FAFTL
+695 

>member
-1 MQGVLTKHSLRRQSM
+1 M

-45 NSSTAG
+45 NSSTAE

-89 FDAYYS
+89 LDAYYS
-95 YQGSVKP
+95 YQGTVKP

-140 DLPDVIILDR
+140 DLPDVIIMDR

-245 KTSDGQ
+245 TTSDGQ

-439 KDEEGNPI
+439 KDENGNPI

-485 DAQPEASRSWVISIQ
+485 DAQPEESRSWVISIQ

-531 DPNDDL
+531 DPTEDL
-537 GMARQAITDECKMR
+537 GMARQAIADECKMR

-597 QGYTVCP
+597 QGYTAYQDYYD
-604 GGAQHIMVAKG
+604 AQK
-615 IAQVYTGT
+615 
-623 LYNPGTLIFSGFAWK
+623 
-638 CSGCGMML
+638 
-646 GTEGSPL
+646 
-653 RSGVI
+653 
-658 GRYAINN
+658 
-665 CSYTDTMALFY
+665 
-676 GGVTGT
+676 
-682 FYGNIKTDSFWKH
+682 
-695 FAFTL
+695 

>member
-1 MQGVLTKHSLRRQSM
+1 M
-16 KSRNSLLK
+16 KSKNSLLK

-45 NSSTAG
+45 NSSTAE

-60 SAAESTD
+60 SAAEST
-67 GGDASSEVT
+67 GGDDASSEVT
-76 GSSGPDDTTEHYE
+76 GSSGPDDTTEPYE

-111 MNEKFNITVNYSCPE
+111 MNEKFNIKVNYSCPE
-126 ADADSRLNL
+126 ADADSKLNL

-150 NANWQKLIS
+150 NANWLKLIN

-165 INTLR
+165 INTLK

-181 ESSQKLLSVN
+181 ESTQKLLSVN

-204 ATGGNASWMVNHDVY
+204 ATGGNMSWMVNHDVY

-231 DLHQFMLDAKDKGV
+231 DLHQFMLDAKEKGV
-245 KTSDGQ
+245 KTSDDQ
-251 SIFPWLPRQDDNGFN
+251 SIFPWLPRQDDNGFY

-276 NPNLVDTYWSQ
+276 NPNLIDTYWSQ
-287 ADNDIKL
+287 ADNDVKL
-294 AVFDDNY
+294 AVYDDNY
-301 VSALKIANQW
+301 IAALKIANQW
-311 FREGLFPETIYTDSN
+311 YKEGLFPETTYTDSN
-326 DQYVEKLSNGRGA
+326 DQFVEKLSNGRA
-339 VLYYDFSQDDT
+339 AITYYDFSQDDT

-374 SPIFPPAEGVDWV
+374 SPIYPAADGVDYV
-387 YGEENGTPGSN
+387 YGEEGGTVGWN

-447 LKKPEEELSSDEKNA
+447 LKKPEEELTSDEKNA
-462 AGCWFWAQPAHA
+462 AGCWFWSQPAHS

-485 DAQPEASRSWVISIQ
+485 EQQPEGSRSWVISIQ
-500 AHVFTPED
+500 DHVFTPED
-508 SIHPAVPGQKFLT
+508 SIHPAIPGQKFLT
-521 DENANLSLEI
+521 DENTGLSLEI
-531 DPNDDL
+531 DPTEDL

-584 KIYTD
+584 KVYTD

-597 QGYTVCP
+597 QGYT
-604 GGAQHIMVAKG
+604 AYQDYYDAK
-615 IAQVYTGT
+615 
-623 LYNPGTLIFSGFAWK
+623 K
-638 CSGCGMML
+638 
-646 GTEGSPL
+646 
-653 RSGVI
+653 
-658 GRYAINN
+658 
-665 CSYTDTMALFY
+665 
-676 GGVTGT
+676 
-682 FYGNIKTDSFWKH
+682 
-695 FAFTL
+695 

>member
-1 MQGVLTKHSLRRQSM
+1 M
-16 KSRNSLLK
+16 KSKNSLLK

-33 MILTVAGCGGGG
+33 MILTVAGCGGG

-76 GSSGPDDTTEHYE
+76 GSSGPDDTTEPYE

-111 MNEKFNITVNYSCPE
+111 MNEKFNIKVNYSCPE
-126 ADADSRLNL
+126 ADADSKLNL

-150 NANWQKLIS
+150 NANWLKLID

-165 INTLR
+165 INTLK

-181 ESSQKLLSVN
+181 ESTQKLLSVN

-204 ATGGNASWMVNHDVY
+204 ATGGNMSWMVNHDVY

-245 KTSDGQ
+245 KTSDDQ
-251 SIFPWLPRQDDNGFN
+251 SIFPWLPRQDDNGFY

-276 NPNLVDTYWSQ
+276 NPNLIDTYWSQ
-287 ADNDIKL
+287 ADNDVKL
-294 AVFDDNY
+294 AVYDDNY
-301 VSALKIANQW
+301 IAALKIANQW
-311 FREGLFPETIYTDSN
+311 YKEGLFPETTYTDSN
-326 DQYVEKLSNGRGA
+326 DQFVEKLSNGRA
-339 VLYYDFSQDDT
+339 AITYYDFSQDDT
-350 NHFRTLLQEKDGNT
+350 NHFRTLLREKDGNT

-374 SPIFPPAEGVDWV
+374 SPIYPAADGVDYV
-387 YGEENGTPGSN
+387 YGEEGGTVGWN

-416 SWMLTKDGSI
+416 TWMLTKDGSI

-439 KDEEGNPI
+439 KDENGNPI

-462 AGCWFWAQPAHA
+462 AGCWFWSQPAHA

-500 AHVFTPED
+500 NHVFTPED
-508 SIHPAVPGQKFLT
+508 SIHPAIPGQKFLT
-521 DENANLSLEI
+521 DENTGLSLEI
-531 DPNDDL
+531 DPTDDL

-584 KIYTD
+584 KVYTD
-589 KRASNIEL
+589 KRAENIEL
-597 QGYTVCP
+597 QGYT
-604 GGAQHIMVAKG
+604 AYQDYYDAK
-615 IAQVYTGT
+615 
-623 LYNPGTLIFSGFAWK
+623 K
-638 CSGCGMML
+638 
-646 GTEGSPL
+646 
-653 RSGVI
+653 
-658 GRYAINN
+658 
-665 CSYTDTMALFY
+665 
-676 GGVTGT
+676 
-682 FYGNIKTDSFWKH
+682 
-695 FAFTL
+695 

>member
-1 MQGVLTKHSLRRQSM
+1 M
-16 KSRNSLLK
+16 KSKNSLLK

-45 NSSTAG
+45 NSSTAE

-76 GSSGPDDTTEHYE
+76 GSSGPDDTTEPYE

-111 MNEKFNITVNYSCPE
+111 MNEKFNIKVNYSCPE
-126 ADADSRLNL
+126 ADADSKLNL

-150 NANWQKLIS
+150 NANWLKLIN

-181 ESSQKLLSVN
+181 ESTQKLLSVN

-204 ATGGNASWMVNHDVY
+204 ATGGNMSWMVNHDVY

-231 DLHQFMLDAKDKGV
+231 DLHQFMLDAKEKGV
-245 KTSDGQ
+245 KTSDDQ
-251 SIFPWLPRQDDNGFN
+251 SIFPWLPRQDDNGFY

-276 NPNLVDTYWSQ
+276 HPNLIDTYWSQ
-287 ADNDIKL
+287 ADNDVKL
-294 AVFDDNY
+294 AVYDDNY
-301 VSALKIANQW
+301 ISALKIANQW
-311 FREGLFPETIYTDSN
+311 YKEGLFPETTYTDSN
-326 DQYVEKLSNGRGA
+326 DQFVEKLSNGRA
-339 VLYYDFSQDDT
+339 AITYYDFSQDDT
-350 NHFRTLLQEKDGNT
+350 NHFRTLLREKDGNT

-374 SPIFPPAEGVDWV
+374 SPIYPAADGVDYV
-387 YGEENGTPGSN
+387 YGEEGGTVGWN

-416 SWMLTKDGSI
+416 TWMLTKDGSI

-439 KDEEGNPI
+439 KDDEGNPI
-447 LKKPEEELSSDEKNA
+447 LKKPEEELTSDEKNA
-462 AGCWFWAQPAHA
+462 AGCWFWSQPAHA

-500 AHVFTPED
+500 NHVFTPED
-508 SIHPAVPGQKFLT
+508 SIHPAIPGQKFLT
-521 DENANLSLEI
+521 DENTGLSLEI
-531 DPNDDL
+531 DPTDDL

-584 KIYTD
+584 KVYTD
-589 KRASNIEL
+589 KRAANIEL
-597 QGYTVCP
+597 QGYT
-604 GGAQHIMVAKG
+604 AYQDYYDAK
-615 IAQVYTGT
+615 
-623 LYNPGTLIFSGFAWK
+623 K
-638 CSGCGMML
+638 
-646 GTEGSPL
+646 
-653 RSGVI
+653 
-658 GRYAINN
+658 
-665 CSYTDTMALFY
+665 
-676 GGVTGT
+676 
-682 FYGNIKTDSFWKH
+682 
-695 FAFTL
+695 

>member
-1 MQGVLTKHSLRRQSM
+1 M
-16 KSRNSLLK
+16 KSKNSLLK

-45 NSSTAG
+45 NSSTAE

-60 SAAESTD
+60 SAAESTS
-67 GGDASSEVT
+67 GGDDSSATT
-76 GSSGPDDTTEHYE
+76 GSSGPDDTTEPYE

-111 MNEKFNITVNYSCPE
+111 MNEKFNIKVNYSCPE
-126 ADADSRLNL
+126 ADADSKLNL

-150 NANWQKLIS
+150 NANWLKLIN

-165 INTLR
+165 INTLK

-181 ESSQKLLSVN
+181 ESTQKLLSVN

-204 ATGGNASWMVNHDVY
+204 ATGGNMSWMVNHDVY

-231 DLHQFMLDAKDKGV
+231 DLHQFMLDAKEKGV
-245 KTSDGQ
+245 KTSDDQ
-251 SIFPWLPRQDDNGFN
+251 SIFPWLPRQDDNGFY

-276 NPNLVDTYWSQ
+276 NPNLIDTYWSQ
-287 ADNDIKL
+287 ADNDVKL
-294 AVFDDNY
+294 AVYDDNY
-301 VSALKIANQW
+301 IAALKIANQW
-311 FREGLFPETIYTDSN
+311 YKEGLFPETTYTDSN
-326 DQYVEKLSNGRGA
+326 DQFVEKLSNGRA
-339 VLYYDFSQDDT
+339 AITYYDFSQDDT

-374 SPIFPPAEGVDWV
+374 SPIYPAADGVDYV
-387 YGEENGTPGSN
+387 YGEEGGTVGWN

-439 KDEEGNPI
+439 KDDEGNPL
-447 LKKPEEELSSDEKNA
+447 LKKPEEELTSDEKNA
-462 AGCWFWAQPAHA
+462 AGCWFWSQPAHS

-485 DAQPEASRSWVISIQ
+485 EQQPEASRSWVISIQ
-500 AHVFTPED
+500 DHVFTPED
-508 SIHPAVPGQKFLT
+508 SIHPAIPGQKFLT
-521 DENANLSLEI
+521 DENTGLSLEI
-531 DPNDDL
+531 DPTEDL

-597 QGYTVCP
+597 QGYTAYQDYYD
-604 GGAQHIMVAKG
+604 AQK
-615 IAQVYTGT
+615 
-623 LYNPGTLIFSGFAWK
+623 
-638 CSGCGMML
+638 
-646 GTEGSPL
+646 
-653 RSGVI
+653 
-658 GRYAINN
+658 
-665 CSYTDTMALFY
+665 
-676 GGVTGT
+676 
-682 FYGNIKTDSFWKH
+682 
-695 FAFTL
+695 

>member
-1 MQGVLTKHSLRRQSM
+1 M

-45 NSSTAG
+45 NSSTAE

-60 SAAESTD
+60 SAAEST
-67 GGDASSEVT
+67 GGDDASSEVT
-76 GSSGPDDTTEHYE
+76 GSSGPDDTAEHYE

-140 DLPDVIILDR
+140 DLPDVVILDR
-150 NANWQKLIS
+150 NANWLKLIN

-165 INTLR
+165 VNTLK
-170 YEGCSFDEDIL
+170 YDGCSFDEDIL
-181 ESSQKLLSVN
+181 ESTQKLLSVN

-204 ATGGNASWMVNHDVY
+204 ATGGNMSWMVNHDVY

-245 KTSDGQ
+245 KTSDDQ
-251 SIFPWLPRQDDNGFN
+251 SIFPWLPRNDDNGFN

-276 NPNLVDTYWSQ
+276 HPNLVDTYWSQ

-294 AVFDDNY
+294 AVYDDNY
-301 VSALKIANQW
+301 ISALKIANQW
-311 FREGLFPETIYTDSN
+311 YKEGLFPETTYTDST
-326 DQYVEKLSNGRGA
+326 DQYTEKLSNGRAA

-350 NHFRTLLQEKDGNT
+350 THFRTLLQEKDGNT

-374 SPIFPPAEGVDWV
+374 SPIYPAADGVDYV
-387 YGEENGTPGSN
+387 YGEEGGTVGWN

-439 KDEEGNPI
+439 KDENGNPI
-447 LKKPEEELSSDEKNA
+447 LKKPEEELTSDEKNA
-462 AGCWFWAQPAHA
+462 AGCWFWSQPAHA

-485 DAQPEASRSWVISIQ
+485 EQQPEESRSWVISIQ
-500 AHVFTPED
+500 DHVFTPED
-508 SIHPAVPGQKFLT
+508 SIHPAIPGQKFLT
-521 DENANLSLEI
+521 DENTGLSLEI
-531 DPNDDL
+531 DPTEDL
-537 GMARQAITDECKMR
+537 GMSRQAITDECKMR

-589 KRASNIEL
+589 KRAANIEL
-597 QGYTVCP
+597 QGYT
-604 GGAQHIMVAKG
+604 AYQEYYDAK
-615 IAQVYTGT
+615 
-623 LYNPGTLIFSGFAWK
+623 
-638 CSGCGMML
+638 
-646 GTEGSPL
+646 
-653 RSGVI
+653 
-658 GRYAINN
+658 
-665 CSYTDTMALFY
+665 
-676 GGVTGT
+676 
-682 FYGNIKTDSFWKH
+682 
-695 FAFTL
+695 

>member
-1 MQGVLTKHSLRRQSM
+1 M
-16 KSRNSLLK
+16 KSKNSLLK

-45 NSSTAG
+45 SSSTAG

-76 GSSGPDDTTEHYE
+76 GSSGPDDTTEPYE

-111 MNEKFNITVNYSCPE
+111 MNEKFNIKVNYSCPE
-126 ADADSRLNL
+126 ADADSKLNL

-150 NANWQKLIS
+150 NANWLKLIN

-165 INTLR
+165 INTLK

-181 ESSQKLLSVN
+181 ESTQKLLSVN

-204 ATGGNASWMVNHDVY
+204 ATGGNMSWMVNHDVY

-231 DLHQFMLDAKDKGV
+231 DLHQFMLDAKEKGV
-245 KTSDGQ
+245 KTSDDQ

-276 NPNLVDTYWSQ
+276 HPNLIDTYWSQ
-287 ADNDIKL
+287 ADNDVKL
-294 AVFDDNY
+294 AVYDDNY
-301 VSALKIANQW
+301 VAALKIANQW
-311 FREGLFPETIYTDSN
+311 YKEGLFPETTYTDSN
-326 DQYVEKLSNGRGA
+326 DQFVEKLANGRAA
-339 VLYYDFSQDDT
+339 VTYYDFSQDDN
-350 NHFRTLLQEKDGNT
+350 NHFRTLLKEKDGNT

-374 SPIFPPAEGVDWV
+374 SPIYPPAEGVDYV
-387 YGEENGTPGSN
+387 YGEEGGTVGWN
-398 VNCITTKAENPQ
+398 VNCITTKATNPQ

-447 LKKPEEELSSDEKNA
+447 LKKPEEELTSDEKNA
-462 AGCWFWAQPAHA
+462 AGCWFWSQPAHS

-485 DAQPEASRSWVISIQ
+485 EQQPEASRSWVISIQ
-500 AHVFTPED
+500 DHVFTPED
-508 SIHPAVPGQKFLT
+508 SIHPAIPGQKFLT
-521 DENANLSLEI
+521 DENTNLSLEI
-531 DPNDDL
+531 DPTDDL

-584 KIYTD
+584 KVYTD

-597 QGYTVCP
+597 QGYT
-604 GGAQHIMVAKG
+604 AYQDYYDAK
-615 IAQVYTGT
+615 
-623 LYNPGTLIFSGFAWK
+623 K
-638 CSGCGMML
+638 
-646 GTEGSPL
+646 
-653 RSGVI
+653 
-658 GRYAINN
+658 
-665 CSYTDTMALFY
+665 
-676 GGVTGT
+676 
-682 FYGNIKTDSFWKH
+682 
-695 FAFTL
+695 

>member
-1 MQGVLTKHSLRRQSM
+1 M
-16 KSRNSLLK
+16 KSKNSLLK

-45 NSSTAG
+45 NSSTAE

-76 GSSGPDDTTEHYE
+76 GSSGPDDTTEPYE

-111 MNEKFNITVNYSCPE
+111 MNEKFNIKVNYSCPE
-126 ADADSRLNL
+126 ADADSKLNL

-150 NANWQKLIS
+150 NANWLKLIN

-165 INTLR
+165 INTLK

-181 ESSQKLLSVN
+181 ESTQKLLSVN

-204 ATGGNASWMVNHDVY
+204 ATGGNMSWMVNHDVY

-245 KTSDGQ
+245 KTSDDQ
-251 SIFPWLPRQDDNGFN
+251 SIFPWLPRQDDNGFY

-276 NPNLVDTYWSQ
+276 NPNLIDMYWSQ
-287 ADNDIKL
+287 ADNDVKL
-294 AVFDDNY
+294 AVYDDNY
-301 VSALKIANQW
+301 IAALKIANQW
-311 FREGLFPETIYTDSN
+311 YKEGLFPETTYTDSN
-326 DQYVEKLSNGRGA
+326 DQFTEKLANGRA
-339 VLYYDFSQDDT
+339 AITYYDFSQDDT

-374 SPIFPPAEGVDWV
+374 SPIYPAADGVDYV
-387 YGEENGTPGSN
+387 YGEEGGTVGWN

-416 SWMLTKDGSI
+416 TWMLTKDGSI

-447 LKKPEEELSSDEKNA
+447 LKKPEEELTSDEKNA
-462 AGCWFWAQPAHA
+462 AGCWFWSQPAHS

-485 DAQPEASRSWVISIQ
+485 EQQPEGSRSWVISIQ
-500 AHVFTPED
+500 DHVFTPED
-508 SIHPAVPGQKFLT
+508 SIHPAIPGQKFLT
-521 DENANLSLEI
+521 DENTGLSLEI
-531 DPNDDL
+531 DPTEDL

-597 QGYTVCP
+597 QGYT
-604 GGAQHIMVAKG
+604 AYQDYYDAK
-615 IAQVYTGT
+615 
-623 LYNPGTLIFSGFAWK
+623 K
-638 CSGCGMML
+638 
-646 GTEGSPL
+646 
-653 RSGVI
+653 
-658 GRYAINN
+658 
-665 CSYTDTMALFY
+665 
-676 GGVTGT
+676 
-682 FYGNIKTDSFWKH
+682 
-695 FAFTL
+695 

>member
-1 MQGVLTKHSLRRQSM
+1 M

-45 NSSTAG
+45 NSSTAD

-60 SAAESTD
+60 SAAEST
-67 GGDASSEVT
+67 GGDDASSEVT
-76 GSSGPDDTTEHYE
+76 GSSGPDDTAEHYE

-140 DLPDVIILDR
+140 DLPDVVILDR
-150 NANWQKLIS
+150 NANWLKLIN

-165 INTLR
+165 INTLK

-181 ESSQKLLSVN
+181 ESTQKLLSVN

-204 ATGGNASWMVNHDVY
+204 ATGGNMSWMVNHDVY

-231 DLHQFMLDAKDKGV
+231 DLHQFMLDAKEKGV
-245 KTSDGQ
+245 KTSDDQ
-251 SIFPWLPRQDDNGFN
+251 SIFPWLPRQDDNGFY

-276 NPNLVDTYWSQ
+276 NPNLIDTYWSQ
-287 ADNDIKL
+287 ADNDVKL
-294 AVFDDNY
+294 AVYDDNY
-301 VSALKIANQW
+301 VAALKIANQW
-311 FREGLFPETIYTDSN
+311 YKEGLFPETTYTDSN
-326 DQYVEKLSNGRGA
+326 DQFVEKLANGRA
-339 VLYYDFSQDDT
+339 AITYYDFSQDDT

-374 SPIFPPAEGVDWV
+374 SPIYPAADGVDYV
-387 YGEENGTPGSN
+387 YGEEGGTVGWN

-439 KDEEGNPI
+439 KDDEGNPI
-447 LKKPEEELSSDEKNA
+447 LKKPEEELTSDEKNA
-462 AGCWFWAQPAHA
+462 AGCWFWSQPAHS

-485 DAQPEASRSWVISIQ
+485 EQQPEESRSWVISIQ
-500 AHVFTPED
+500 DHVFTPED
-508 SIHPAVPGQKFLT
+508 SIHPAIPGQKFLT
-521 DENANLSLEI
+521 DENTGLSLEI
-531 DPNDDL
+531 DPTDDL

-597 QGYTVCP
+597 QGYT
-604 GGAQHIMVAKG
+604 AYQDYYDAK
-615 IAQVYTGT
+615 
-623 LYNPGTLIFSGFAWK
+623 K
-638 CSGCGMML
+638 
-646 GTEGSPL
+646 
-653 RSGVI
+653 
-658 GRYAINN
+658 
-665 CSYTDTMALFY
+665 
-676 GGVTGT
+676 
-682 FYGNIKTDSFWKH
+682 
-695 FAFTL
+695 

>member
-16 KSRNSLLK
+16 KSKNSLLK

-45 NSSTAG
+45 SSSTAG

-76 GSSGPDDTTEHYE
+76 GSSGPDDTTEPYE

-111 MNEKFNITVNYSCPE
+111 MNEKFNIKVNYSCPE

-150 NANWQKLIS
+150 NANWLKLIN

-165 INTLR
+165 INTLK

-181 ESSQKLLSVN
+181 ESTQKLLSVN

-204 ATGGNASWMVNHDVY
+204 ATGGNMSWMVNHDVY

-245 KTSDGQ
+245 KTSDDQ

-276 NPNLVDTYWSQ
+276 HPNLVDTYWSQ

-294 AVFDDNY
+294 AVYDDNY
-301 VSALKIANQW
+301 VAALKVANQW
-311 FREGLFPETIYTDSN
+311 YKEGLFPETTYTDSN
-326 DQYVEKLSNGRGA
+326 DQYVEKLANGRAA

-374 SPIFPPAEGVDWV
+374 SPIYPAAEGVDWV
-387 YGEENGTPGSN
+387 YGEEGGTVGWN

-447 LKKPEEELSSDEKNA
+447 LKKPEEELTSDEKNA
-462 AGCWFWAQPAHA
+462 AGCWFWSQPAHS
-474 DNVDL
+474 DNVDN
-479 TKYAVN
+479 TKFAVN

-500 AHVFTPED
+500 AHVFSPED
-508 SIHPAVPGQKFLT
+508 SINPAIAGQKFLT
-521 DENANLSLEI
+521 DENTGLSLEI
-531 DPNDDL
+531 DPTEDL

-589 KRASNIEL
+589 KRAENIEM
-597 QGYTVCP
+597 QGYTAYQKYYD
-604 GGAQHIMVAKG
+604 AQK
-615 IAQVYTGT
+615 
-623 LYNPGTLIFSGFAWK
+623 
-638 CSGCGMML
+638 
-646 GTEGSPL
+646 
-653 RSGVI
+653 
-658 GRYAINN
+658 
-665 CSYTDTMALFY
+665 
-676 GGVTGT
+676 
-682 FYGNIKTDSFWKH
+682 
-695 FAFTL
+695 

>member
-1 MQGVLTKHSLRRQSM
+1 M
-16 KSRNSLLK
+16 KSKNSLLK

-45 NSSTAG
+45 NSSTAE

-60 SAAESTD
+60 SAAEST
-67 GGDASSEVT
+67 GGDDASSEVT
-76 GSSGPDDTTEHYE
+76 GSSGPDDTTEPYE

-111 MNEKFNITVNYSCPE
+111 MNEKFNIKVNYSCPE
-126 ADADSRLNL
+126 ADADSKLNL

-150 NANWQKLIS
+150 NANWLKLIN

-165 INTLR
+165 INTLK

-181 ESSQKLLSVN
+181 ESTQKLLSVN

-204 ATGGNASWMVNHDVY
+204 ATGGNMSWMVNHDVY

-245 KTSDGQ
+245 KTSDDQ
-251 SIFPWLPRQDDNGFN
+251 SIFPWLPRNDDNGFN

-287 ADNDIKL
+287 ADNDVKL
-294 AVFDDNY
+294 AVYDDNY
-301 VSALKIANQW
+301 VAALKLANQW
-311 FREGLFPETIYTDSN
+311 YKEGLFPETTYTDST
-326 DQYVEKLSNGRGA
+326 DQYTEKLSNGRAA

-350 NHFRTLLQEKDGNT
+350 THFRTLLQEKDGNT

-387 YGEENGTPGSN
+387 YGEEGGTVGWN

-447 LKKPEEELSSDEKNA
+447 LKKPEEELTSDEKNA
-462 AGCWFWAQPAHA
+462 AGCWFWSQPAHS

-485 DAQPEASRSWVISIQ
+485 EQQPEASRSWVISIQ
-500 AHVFTPED
+500 DHVFTPED
-508 SIHPAVPGQKFLT
+508 STHPAIPGQKFLT
-521 DENANLSLEI
+521 DENTGLSLEI
-531 DPNDDL
+531 DPTDDL
-537 GMARQAITDECKMR
+537 GMARQSITDECKMR

-597 QGYTVCP
+597 QGYT
-604 GGAQHIMVAKG
+604 AYQDYYDAK
-615 IAQVYTGT
+615 
-623 LYNPGTLIFSGFAWK
+623 K
-638 CSGCGMML
+638 
-646 GTEGSPL
+646 
-653 RSGVI
+653 
-658 GRYAINN
+658 
-665 CSYTDTMALFY
+665 
-676 GGVTGT
+676 
-682 FYGNIKTDSFWKH
+682 
-695 FAFTL
+695 

>member
-1 MQGVLTKHSLRRQSM
+1 M
-16 KSRNSLLK
+16 KSKNSLLK

-45 NSSTAG
+45 SSSTAG

-67 GGDASSEVT
+67 GSDASSEVT
-76 GSSGPDDTTEHYE
+76 GSSGPDDTTEPYE

-102 WGEDAASKY
+102 WGEDEASKY
-111 MNEKFNITVNYSCPE
+111 MNEKFNIKVNYSCPE

-140 DLPDVIILDR
+140 DLPDVVILDR
-150 NANWQKLIS
+150 NANWLKLIN

-165 INTLR
+165 INTLK

-181 ESSQKLLSVN
+181 ESTQKLLSVN

-204 ATGGNASWMVNHDVY
+204 ATGGNMSWMVNHDVY

-245 KTSDGQ
+245 KTSDDQ

-276 NPNLVDTYWSQ
+276 HPNLVDTYWSQ

-294 AVFDDNY
+294 AVYDDNY
-301 VSALKIANQW
+301 VAALKVANQW
-311 FREGLFPETIYTDSN
+311 YKEGLFPETTYTDSN
-326 DQYVEKLSNGRGA
+326 DQYVEKLANGRAA

-374 SPIFPPAEGVDWV
+374 SPIYPAAEGVDWV
-387 YGEENGTPGSN
+387 YGEEGGTVGWN

-439 KDEEGNPI
+439 KDENGNPL
-447 LKKPEEELSSDEKNA
+447 LKKPEEELTSDEKNA
-462 AGCWFWAQPAHA
+462 AGCWFWSQPAHS
-474 DNVDL
+474 DNVDN
-479 TKYAVN
+479 TKFAVN

-500 AHVFTPED
+500 AHVFSPED
-508 SIHPAVPGQKFLT
+508 SINPAIAGQKFLT
-521 DENANLSLEI
+521 DENTGLSLEI
-531 DPNDDL
+531 DPTEDL

-589 KRASNIEL
+589 KRAENIEM
-597 QGYTVCP
+597 QGYTAYQKYYD
-604 GGAQHIMVAKG
+604 AQK
-615 IAQVYTGT
+615 
-623 LYNPGTLIFSGFAWK
+623 
-638 CSGCGMML
+638 
-646 GTEGSPL
+646 
-653 RSGVI
+653 
-658 GRYAINN
+658 
-665 CSYTDTMALFY
+665 
-676 GGVTGT
+676 
-682 FYGNIKTDSFWKH
+682 
-695 FAFTL
+695 

>member
-1 MQGVLTKHSLRRQSM
+1 M
-16 KSRNSLLK
+16 KSKNSLLK

-45 NSSTAG
+45 NSSTAE

-60 SAAESTD
+60 SAAESTS
-67 GGDASSEVT
+67 GGDESSATT
-76 GSSGPDDTTEHYE
+76 GSSGPDDTTEPYE

-111 MNEKFNITVNYSCPE
+111 MNEKFNIKVNYSCPE
-126 ADADSRLNL
+126 ADADSKLNL

-150 NANWQKLIS
+150 NANWLKLIN

-165 INTLR
+165 INTLK

-181 ESSQKLLSVN
+181 ESTQKLLSVN

-204 ATGGNASWMVNHDVY
+204 ATGGNMSWMVNHDVY

-245 KTSDGQ
+245 KTSDDQ
-251 SIFPWLPRQDDNGFN
+251 SIFPWLPRNDDNGFN

-294 AVFDDNY
+294 AVYDDNY
-301 VSALKIANQW
+301 VAALKLANQW
-311 FREGLFPETIYTDSN
+311 YKEGLFPETTYTDST
-326 DQYVEKLSNGRGA
+326 DQYTEKLSNGRAA

-350 NHFRTLLQEKDGNT
+350 THFRTLLQEKDGNT

-374 SPIFPPAEGVDWV
+374 SPIYPAAEGVDWV
-387 YGEENGTPGSN
+387 YGEEGGTVGWN

-416 SWMLTKDGSI
+416 TWMLTKDGSI

-447 LKKPEEELSSDEKNA
+447 LKKPEEELTSDEKNA
-462 AGCWFWAQPAHA
+462 AGCWFWSQPAHS

-485 DAQPEASRSWVISIQ
+485 EQQPEASRSWVISIQ
-500 AHVFTPED
+500 DHVFTPED
-508 SIHPAVPGQKFLT
+508 SIHPAIPGQKFLT
-521 DENANLSLEI
+521 DENTGLSLEI
-531 DPNDDL
+531 DPTDDL
-537 GMARQAITDECKMR
+537 GMARQSITDECKMR

-597 QGYTVCP
+597 QGYT
-604 GGAQHIMVAKG
+604 AYQDYYDAK
-615 IAQVYTGT
+615 
-623 LYNPGTLIFSGFAWK
+623 K
-638 CSGCGMML
+638 
-646 GTEGSPL
+646 
-653 RSGVI
+653 
-658 GRYAINN
+658 
-665 CSYTDTMALFY
+665 
-676 GGVTGT
+676 
-682 FYGNIKTDSFWKH
+682 
-695 FAFTL
+695 

>member
-1 MQGVLTKHSLRRQSM
+1 M
-16 KSRNSLLK
+16 KSKNSLLK

-45 NSSTAG
+45 SSSTAG

-76 GSSGPDDTTEHYE
+76 GSSGPDDTTEPYE

-111 MNEKFNITVNYSCPE
+111 MNEKFNIKVNYSCPE
-126 ADADSRLNL
+126 ADADSKLNL

-150 NANWQKLIS
+150 NANWLKLIN

-165 INTLR
+165 INTLK

-181 ESSQKLLSVN
+181 ESTQKLLSVN

-204 ATGGNASWMVNHDVY
+204 ATGGNMSWMVNHDVY

-231 DLHQFMLDAKDKGV
+231 DLHQFMLDAKEKGV
-245 KTSDGQ
+245 KTSDDQ
-251 SIFPWLPRQDDNGFN
+251 SIFPWLPRQDDNGFY

-276 NPNLVDTYWSQ
+276 NPNLIDTYWSQ
-287 ADNDIKL
+287 ADNDVKL
-294 AVFDDNY
+294 AVYDDNY
-301 VSALKIANQW
+301 IAALKIANQW
-311 FREGLFPETIYTDSN
+311 YKEGLFPETTYTDSN
-326 DQYVEKLSNGRGA
+326 DQFVEKLSNGRA
-339 VLYYDFSQDDT
+339 AITYYDFSQDDT

-374 SPIFPPAEGVDWV
+374 SPIYPAADGVDYV
-387 YGEENGTPGSN
+387 YGEEGGTVGWN

-439 KDEEGNPI
+439 KDDEGNPI
-447 LKKPEEELSSDEKNA
+447 LKKPEEELTSDEKNA
-462 AGCWFWAQPAHA
+462 AGCWFWSQPAHS

-485 DAQPEASRSWVISIQ
+485 EQQPEGSRSWVISIQ
-500 AHVFTPED
+500 DHVFTPED
-508 SIHPAVPGQKFLT
+508 SIHPAIPGQKFLT
-521 DENANLSLEI
+521 DENTGLSLEI
-531 DPNDDL
+531 DPTEDL

-597 QGYTVCP
+597 QGYT
-604 GGAQHIMVAKG
+604 AYQDYYDAK
-615 IAQVYTGT
+615 
-623 LYNPGTLIFSGFAWK
+623 K
-638 CSGCGMML
+638 
-646 GTEGSPL
+646 
-653 RSGVI
+653 
-658 GRYAINN
+658 
-665 CSYTDTMALFY
+665 
-676 GGVTGT
+676 
-682 FYGNIKTDSFWKH
+682 
-695 FAFTL
+695 

>member
-1 MQGVLTKHSLRRQSM
+1 M
-16 KSRNSLLK
+16 KSKNSLLK

-45 NSSTAG
+45 SSSTAG

-76 GSSGPDDTTEHYE
+76 GSSGPDDTTEPYE

-111 MNEKFNITVNYSCPE
+111 MNEKFNIKVNYSCPE
-126 ADADSRLNL
+126 ADADSKLNL

-150 NANWQKLIS
+150 NANWLKLIN

-165 INTLR
+165 INTLK

-181 ESSQKLLSVN
+181 ESTQKLLSVN

-204 ATGGNASWMVNHDVY
+204 ATGGNMSWMVNHDVY

-245 KTSDGQ
+245 KTSDDQ
-251 SIFPWLPRQDDNGFN
+251 SIFPWLPRQDDNGFY

-276 NPNLVDTYWSQ
+276 NPNLIDTYWSQ
-287 ADNDIKL
+287 ADNDVKL
-294 AVFDDNY
+294 AVYDDNY
-301 VSALKIANQW
+301 IAALKIANQW
-311 FREGLFPETIYTDSN
+311 YKEGLFPETTYTDSN
-326 DQYVEKLSNGRGA
+326 DQFVEKLSNGRA
-339 VLYYDFSQDDT
+339 AITYYDFSQDDT

-374 SPIFPPAEGVDWV
+374 SPIYPAADGVDYV
-387 YGEENGTPGSN
+387 YGEEGGTVGWN

-416 SWMLTKDGSI
+416 TWMLTKDGSI

-447 LKKPEEELSSDEKNA
+447 LKKPEEELTSDEKNA
-462 AGCWFWAQPAHA
+462 AGCWFWSQPAHS
-474 DNVDL
+474 DNVDF

-485 DAQPEASRSWVISIQ
+485 EQQPEESRSWVISIQ
-500 AHVFTPED
+500 DHVFTPED
-508 SIHPAVPGQKFLT
+508 SIHPAIPGQKFLT
-521 DENANLSLEI
+521 DENTGLSLEI
-531 DPNDDL
+531 DPTEDL

-597 QGYTVCP
+597 QGYT
-604 GGAQHIMVAKG
+604 AYQEYYDAK
-615 IAQVYTGT
+615 
-623 LYNPGTLIFSGFAWK
+623 K
-638 CSGCGMML
+638 
-646 GTEGSPL
+646 
-653 RSGVI
+653 
-658 GRYAINN
+658 
-665 CSYTDTMALFY
+665 
-676 GGVTGT
+676 
-682 FYGNIKTDSFWKH
+682 
-695 FAFTL
+695 

>member
-1 MQGVLTKHSLRRQSM
+1 M
-16 KSRNSLLK
+16 KSKNSLLK

-45 NSSTAG
+45 NSSTAE

-60 SAAESTD
+60 SAAESTS
-67 GGDASSEVT
+67 GGDESSATT

-111 MNEKFNITVNYSCPE
+111 MNEKFNITLNYSCPE
-126 ADADSRLNL
+126 ADADSKLNL

-150 NANWQKLIS
+150 NANWLKLIN

-165 INTLR
+165 INTLK

-181 ESSQKLLSVN
+181 ESTQKLLSVN

-204 ATGGNASWMVNHDVY
+204 ATGGNMSWMVNHDVY

-245 KTSDGQ
+245 KTSDDQ
-251 SIFPWLPRQDDNGFN
+251 SIFPWLPRQDDNGFY

-276 NPNLVDTYWSQ
+276 NPNLIDTYWSQ
-287 ADNDIKL
+287 ADNDVKL
-294 AVFDDNY
+294 AVYDDNY
-301 VSALKIANQW
+301 IAALKIANQW
-311 FREGLFPETIYTDSN
+311 YKEGLFPETTYTDSN
-326 DQYVEKLSNGRGA
+326 DQFVEKLSNGRA
-339 VLYYDFSQDDT
+339 AITYYDFSQNDT

-374 SPIFPPAEGVDWV
+374 SPIYPAADGVDYV
-387 YGEENGTPGSN
+387 YGEDGGTVGWN

-416 SWMLTKDGSI
+416 TWMLTKDGSI

-447 LKKPEEELSSDEKNA
+447 LKKPEEELTSDEKNA
-462 AGCWFWAQPAHA
+462 AGCWFWSQPAHS

-485 DAQPEASRSWVISIQ
+485 EQQPEASRSWVISIQ
-500 AHVFTPED
+500 DHVFTPED
-508 SIHPAVPGQKFLT
+508 SIHPAIPGQKFLT
-521 DENANLSLEI
+521 DENTGLSLEI
-531 DPNDDL
+531 DPTEDL

-589 KRASNIEL
+589 KRAANIEL
-597 QGYTVCP
+597 QGYT
-604 GGAQHIMVAKG
+604 AYQDYYDAK
-615 IAQVYTGT
+615 
-623 LYNPGTLIFSGFAWK
+623 K
-638 CSGCGMML
+638 
-646 GTEGSPL
+646 
-653 RSGVI
+653 
-658 GRYAINN
+658 
-665 CSYTDTMALFY
+665 
-676 GGVTGT
+676 
-682 FYGNIKTDSFWKH
+682 
-695 FAFTL
+695 

>member
-1 MQGVLTKHSLRRQSM
+1 M
-16 KSRNSLLK
+16 KSKNSLLK

-45 NSSTAG
+45 SSSTAG

-76 GSSGPDDTTEHYE
+76 GSSGPDDTTEPYE

-111 MNEKFNITVNYSCPE
+111 MNEKFNIKVNYSCPE
-126 ADADSRLNL
+126 ADADSKLNL

-150 NANWQKLIS
+150 NANWLKLIN

-165 INTLR
+165 INTLK

-181 ESSQKLLSVN
+181 ESTQKLLSVN

-204 ATGGNASWMVNHDVY
+204 ATGGNMSWMVNHDVY

-245 KTSDGQ
+245 KTSDDQ
-251 SIFPWLPRQDDNGFN
+251 SIFPWLPRQDDNGFY

-276 NPNLVDTYWSQ
+276 NPNLIDTYWSQ
-287 ADNDIKL
+287 ADNDVKL
-294 AVFDDNY
+294 AVYDDNY
-301 VSALKIANQW
+301 IAALKIANQW
-311 FREGLFPETIYTDSN
+311 YKEGLFPETTYTDSN
-326 DQYVEKLSNGRGA
+326 DQFVEKLSNGRA
-339 VLYYDFSQDDT
+339 AITYYDFSQDDT

-374 SPIFPPAEGVDWV
+374 SPIYPAADGVDYV
-387 YGEENGTPGSN
+387 YGEEGGTVGWN

-416 SWMLTKDGSI
+416 TWMLTKDGSI

-447 LKKPEEELSSDEKNA
+447 LKKPEEELTSDEKNA
-462 AGCWFWAQPAHA
+462 AGCWFWSQPAHS

-485 DAQPEASRSWVISIQ
+485 EQQPEGSRSWVISIQ
-500 AHVFTPED
+500 DHVFTPED
-508 SIHPAVPGQKFLT
+508 SIHPAIPGQKFLT
-521 DENANLSLEI
+521 DENTGLSLEI
-531 DPNDDL
+531 DPTEDL

-597 QGYTVCP
+597 QGYT
-604 GGAQHIMVAKG
+604 AYQDYYDAK
-615 IAQVYTGT
+615 
-623 LYNPGTLIFSGFAWK
+623 K
-638 CSGCGMML
+638 
-646 GTEGSPL
+646 
-653 RSGVI
+653 
-658 GRYAINN
+658 
-665 CSYTDTMALFY
+665 
-676 GGVTGT
+676 
-682 FYGNIKTDSFWKH
+682 
-695 FAFTL
+695 

>member
-1 MQGVLTKHSLRRQSM
+1 M
-16 KSRNSLLK
+16 KSKNSLLK

-45 NSSTAG
+45 NSSTAE

-60 SAAESTD
+60 SAAESTS
-67 GGDASSEVT
+67 GGDDSSATT

-111 MNEKFNITVNYSCPE
+111 MNEKFNITLNYSCPE
-126 ADADSRLNL
+126 ADADSKLNL

-150 NANWQKLIS
+150 NANWLKLIN

-165 INTLR
+165 INTLK

-181 ESSQKLLSVN
+181 ESTQKLLSVN

-204 ATGGNASWMVNHDVY
+204 ATGGNMSWMVNHDVY

-245 KTSDGQ
+245 KTSDDQ
-251 SIFPWLPRQDDNGFN
+251 SIFPWLPRQDDNGFY

-276 NPNLVDTYWSQ
+276 NPNLIDTYWSQ
-287 ADNDIKL
+287 ADNDVKL
-294 AVFDDNY
+294 AVYDDNY
-301 VSALKIANQW
+301 IAALKIANQW
-311 FREGLFPETIYTDSN
+311 YKEGLFPETTYTDSN
-326 DQYVEKLSNGRGA
+326 DQFVEKLANGRA
-339 VLYYDFSQDDT
+339 AITYYDFSQDDT

-374 SPIFPPAEGVDWV
+374 SPIYPAADGVDYV
-387 YGEENGTPGSN
+387 YGEEGGTVGWN

-416 SWMLTKDGSI
+416 TWMLTKDGSI

-447 LKKPEEELSSDEKNA
+447 LKKPEEELTSDEKNA
-462 AGCWFWAQPAHA
+462 AGCWFWSQPAHS

-485 DAQPEASRSWVISIQ
+485 EQQPEGSRSWVISIQ
-500 AHVFTPED
+500 NHVFTPED
-508 SIHPAVPGQKFLT
+508 SIHPAIPGQKFLT
-521 DENANLSLEI
+521 DENTGLSLEI
-531 DPNDDL
+531 DPTDDL

-589 KRASNIEL
+589 KRAANIEL
-597 QGYTVCP
+597 QGYT
-604 GGAQHIMVAKG
+604 AYQDYYDAK
-615 IAQVYTGT
+615 
-623 LYNPGTLIFSGFAWK
+623 K
-638 CSGCGMML
+638 
-646 GTEGSPL
+646 
-653 RSGVI
+653 
-658 GRYAINN
+658 
-665 CSYTDTMALFY
+665 
-676 GGVTGT
+676 
-682 FYGNIKTDSFWKH
+682 
-695 FAFTL
+695 

>member
-1 MQGVLTKHSLRRQSM
+1 M
-16 KSRNSLLK
+16 KSKNSLLK

-45 NSSTAG
+45 NSSTAE

-60 SAAESTD
+60 SAAESTS
-67 GGDASSEVT
+67 GGDDSSATT
-76 GSSGPDDTTEHYE
+76 GSSGPDDTTEPYE

-111 MNEKFNITVNYSCPE
+111 MNEKFNIKVNYSCPE
-126 ADADSRLNL
+126 ADADSKLNL

-150 NANWQKLIS
+150 NANWLKLIN

-165 INTLR
+165 INTLK

-181 ESSQKLLSVN
+181 ESTQKLLSVN

-204 ATGGNASWMVNHDVY
+204 ATGGNMSWMVNHDVY

-231 DLHQFMLDAKDKGV
+231 DLHQFMLDAKEKGV
-245 KTSDGQ
+245 KTSDDQ
-251 SIFPWLPRQDDNGFN
+251 SIFPWLPRQDDNGFY

-276 NPNLVDTYWSQ
+276 NPNLIDTYWSQ
-287 ADNDIKL
+287 ADNDVKL
-294 AVFDDNY
+294 AVYDDNY
-301 VSALKIANQW
+301 IAALKIANQW
-311 FREGLFPETIYTDSN
+311 YKEGLFPETTYTDSN
-326 DQYVEKLSNGRGA
+326 DQFVEKLSNGRA
-339 VLYYDFSQDDT
+339 AITYYDFSQDDT

-374 SPIFPPAEGVDWV
+374 SPIYPAADGVDYV
-387 YGEENGTPGSN
+387 YGEEGGTVGWN

-439 KDEEGNPI
+439 KDDEGNPL
-447 LKKPEEELSSDEKNA
+447 LKKPEEELTSDEKNA
-462 AGCWFWAQPAHA
+462 AGCWFWSQPAHS

-485 DAQPEASRSWVISIQ
+485 EQQPEASRSWVISIQ
-500 AHVFTPED
+500 DHVFTPED
-508 SIHPAVPGQKFLT
+508 SIHPAIPGQKFLT
-521 DENANLSLEI
+521 DENTGLSLEI
-531 DPNDDL
+531 DPTEDL

-597 QGYTVCP
+597 QGYT
-604 GGAQHIMVAKG
+604 AYQDYYDAK
-615 IAQVYTGT
+615 
-623 LYNPGTLIFSGFAWK
+623 K
-638 CSGCGMML
+638 
-646 GTEGSPL
+646 
-653 RSGVI
+653 
-658 GRYAINN
+658 
-665 CSYTDTMALFY
+665 
-676 GGVTGT
+676 
-682 FYGNIKTDSFWKH
+682 
-695 FAFTL
+695 

>member
-1 MQGVLTKHSLRRQSM
+1 M
-16 KSRNSLLK
+16 KSKNSLLK

-45 NSSTAG
+45 NSSTAE

-60 SAAESTD
+60 SAAEST
-67 GGDASSEVT
+67 GGDDASSEVT
-76 GSSGPDDTTEHYE
+76 GSSGPDDTTEPYE

-111 MNEKFNITVNYSCPE
+111 MNEKFNIKVNYSCPE
-126 ADADSRLNL
+126 ADADSKLNL

-150 NANWQKLIS
+150 NANWLKLIN

-165 INTLR
+165 INTLK

-181 ESSQKLLSVN
+181 ESTQKLLSVN

-204 ATGGNASWMVNHDVY
+204 ATGGNMSWMVNHDVY

-245 KTSDGQ
+245 KTSDDQ
-251 SIFPWLPRQDDNGFN
+251 SIFPWLPRNDDNGFN

-287 ADNDIKL
+287 ADNDVKL
-294 AVFDDNY
+294 AVYDDNY
-301 VSALKIANQW
+301 IAALKLANQW
-311 FREGLFPETIYTDSN
+311 YKEGLFPETTYTDST
-326 DQYVEKLSNGRGA
+326 DQYTEKLSNGRAA

-350 NHFRTLLQEKDGNT
+350 THFRTLLQEKDGNT

-374 SPIFPPAEGVDWV
+374 SPIYPAAEGVDWV
-387 YGEENGTPGSN
+387 YGEEGGTVGWN

-447 LKKPEEELSSDEKNA
+447 LKKPEEELTSDEKNA
-462 AGCWFWAQPAHA
+462 AGCWFWSQPAHS

-485 DAQPEASRSWVISIQ
+485 EQQPEASRSWVISIQ
-500 AHVFTPED
+500 DHVFTPED
-508 SIHPAVPGQKFLT
+508 SIHPAIPGQKFLT
-521 DENANLSLEI
+521 DENTGLSLEI
-531 DPNDDL
+531 DPTDDL
-537 GMARQAITDECKMR
+537 GMARQSITDECKMR

-597 QGYTVCP
+597 QGYT
-604 GGAQHIMVAKG
+604 AYQDYYDAK
-615 IAQVYTGT
+615 
-623 LYNPGTLIFSGFAWK
+623 K
-638 CSGCGMML
+638 
-646 GTEGSPL
+646 
-653 RSGVI
+653 
-658 GRYAINN
+658 
-665 CSYTDTMALFY
+665 
-676 GGVTGT
+676 
-682 FYGNIKTDSFWKH
+682 
-695 FAFTL
+695 

>member
-1 MQGVLTKHSLRRQSM
+1 M
-16 KSRNSLLK
+16 KSKNSLLK

-45 NSSTAG
+45 NSSTAE

-60 SAAESTD
+60 SAAESTS
-67 GGDASSEVT
+67 GGDESSATT

-111 MNEKFNITVNYSCPE
+111 MNEKFNITLNYSCPE
-126 ADADSRLNL
+126 ADADSKLNL

-150 NANWQKLIS
+150 NANWLKLIN

-181 ESSQKLLSVN
+181 ESTQKLLSVN

-204 ATGGNASWMVNHDVY
+204 ATGGNMSWMVNHDVY

-231 DLHQFMLDAKDKGV
+231 DLHQFMLDAKEKGV
-245 KTSDGQ
+245 KTSDDQ
-251 SIFPWLPRQDDNGFN
+251 SIFPWLPRQDDNGFY

-276 NPNLVDTYWSQ
+276 NPNLIDTYWSQ
-287 ADNDIKL
+287 ADNDVKL
-294 AVFDDNY
+294 AVYDDNY
-301 VSALKIANQW
+301 ISALKIANQW
-311 FREGLFPETIYTDSN
+311 YKEGLFPETTYTDSN
-326 DQYVEKLSNGRGA
+326 DQFVEKLSNGRA
-339 VLYYDFSQDDT
+339 AITYYDFSQDDT

-374 SPIFPPAEGVDWV
+374 SPIYPAADGVDYV
-387 YGEENGTPGSN
+387 YGEEGGTVGWN

-416 SWMLTKDGSI
+416 TWMLTKDGSI

-447 LKKPEEELSSDEKNA
+447 LKKPEEELTSDEKNA
-462 AGCWFWAQPAHA
+462 AGCWFWSQPAHS

-485 DAQPEASRSWVISIQ
+485 EQQPEGSRSWVISIQ
-500 AHVFTPED
+500 DHVFTPED
-508 SIHPAVPGQKFLT
+508 SIHPAIPGQKFLT
-521 DENANLSLEI
+521 DENTGLSLEI
-531 DPNDDL
+531 DPTEDL

-597 QGYTVCP
+597 QGYT
-604 GGAQHIMVAKG
+604 AYQEYYDAK
-615 IAQVYTGT
+615 
-623 LYNPGTLIFSGFAWK
+623 K
-638 CSGCGMML
+638 
-646 GTEGSPL
+646 
-653 RSGVI
+653 
-658 GRYAINN
+658 
-665 CSYTDTMALFY
+665 
-676 GGVTGT
+676 
-682 FYGNIKTDSFWKH
+682 
-695 FAFTL
+695 

>member
-1 MQGVLTKHSLRRQSM
+1 M
-16 KSRNSLLK
+16 KSKNSLLK

-45 NSSTAG
+45 SSSTAG

-76 GSSGPDDTTEHYE
+76 GSSGPDDTTEPYE

-111 MNEKFNITVNYSCPE
+111 MNEKFNIKVNYSCPE
-126 ADADSRLNL
+126 ADADSKLNL

-150 NANWQKLIS
+150 NANWLKLIN

-165 INTLR
+165 INTLK

-181 ESSQKLLSVN
+181 ESTQKLLSVN

-204 ATGGNASWMVNHDVY
+204 ATGGNMSWMVNHDVY

-245 KTSDGQ
+245 KTSDDQ
-251 SIFPWLPRQDDNGFN
+251 SIFPWLPRQDDNGFY

-276 NPNLVDTYWSQ
+276 NPNLIDTYWSQ
-287 ADNDIKL
+287 ADNDVKL
-294 AVFDDNY
+294 AVYDDNY
-301 VSALKIANQW
+301 IAALKIANQW
-311 FREGLFPETIYTDSN
+311 YKEGLFPETTYTDSN
-326 DQYVEKLSNGRGA
+326 DQFVEKLSNGRA
-339 VLYYDFSQDDT
+339 AITYYDFSQDDT
-350 NHFRTLLQEKDGNT
+350 NHFRTLLQEKDGNI

-374 SPIFPPAEGVDWV
+374 SPIYPAADGVDYV
-387 YGEENGTPGSN
+387 YGEEGGTVGWN

-416 SWMLTKDGSI
+416 TWMLTKDGSI

-447 LKKPEEELSSDEKNA
+447 LKKPEEELTSDEKNA
-462 AGCWFWAQPAHA
+462 AGCWFWSQPAHS

-485 DAQPEASRSWVISIQ
+485 EQQPEESRSWVISIQ
-500 AHVFTPED
+500 DHVFTPED
-508 SIHPAVPGQKFLT
+508 SIHPAIPGQKFLT
-521 DENANLSLEI
+521 DENTGLSLEI
-531 DPNDDL
+531 DPTEDL

-597 QGYTVCP
+597 QGYT
-604 GGAQHIMVAKG
+604 AYQEYYDAK
-615 IAQVYTGT
+615 
-623 LYNPGTLIFSGFAWK
+623 K
-638 CSGCGMML
+638 
-646 GTEGSPL
+646 
-653 RSGVI
+653 
-658 GRYAINN
+658 
-665 CSYTDTMALFY
+665 
-676 GGVTGT
+676 
-682 FYGNIKTDSFWKH
+682 
-695 FAFTL
+695 

>member
-1 MQGVLTKHSLRRQSM
+1 M
-16 KSRNSLLK
+16 KSKNSLLK

-45 NSSTAG
+45 SSSTAG

-76 GSSGPDDTTEHYE
+76 GSSGPDDTTEPYE

-111 MNEKFNITVNYSCPE
+111 MNEKFNIKVNYSCPE
-126 ADADSRLNL
+126 ADADSKLNL

-150 NANWQKLIS
+150 NANWLKLIN

-165 INTLR
+165 INTLK

-181 ESSQKLLSVN
+181 ESTQKLLSVN

-204 ATGGNASWMVNHDVY
+204 ATGGNMSWMVNHDVY

-245 KTSDGQ
+245 KTSDDQ
-251 SIFPWLPRQDDNGFN
+251 SIFPWLPRQDDNGFY

-276 NPNLVDTYWSQ
+276 NPNLIDTYWSQ
-287 ADNDIKL
+287 ADNDVKL
-294 AVFDDNY
+294 AVYDDNY
-301 VSALKIANQW
+301 IAALKIANQW
-311 FREGLFPETIYTDSN
+311 YKEGLFPETTYTDSN
-326 DQYVEKLSNGRGA
+326 DQFVEKLSNGRA
-339 VLYYDFSQDDT
+339 AITYYDFSQDDT

-374 SPIFPPAEGVDWV
+374 SPIYPAADGVDYV
-387 YGEENGTPGSN
+387 YGEEGGTVGWN

-416 SWMLTKDGSI
+416 TWMLTKDGSI

-447 LKKPEEELSSDEKNA
+447 LKKPEEELTSDEKNA
-462 AGCWFWAQPAHA
+462 AGCWFWSQPAHS

-485 DAQPEASRSWVISIQ
+485 EQQPEESRSWVISIQ
-500 AHVFTPED
+500 DHVFTPED
-508 SIHPAVPGQKFLT
+508 SIHPAIPGQKFLT
-521 DENANLSLEI
+521 DENTGLSLEI
-531 DPNDDL
+531 DPTEDL

-589 KRASNIEL
+589 KRAANIEL
-597 QGYTVCP
+597 QGYT
-604 GGAQHIMVAKG
+604 AYQDYYDAK
-615 IAQVYTGT
+615 
-623 LYNPGTLIFSGFAWK
+623 K
-638 CSGCGMML
+638 
-646 GTEGSPL
+646 
-653 RSGVI
+653 
-658 GRYAINN
+658 
-665 CSYTDTMALFY
+665 
-676 GGVTGT
+676 
-682 FYGNIKTDSFWKH
+682 
-695 FAFTL
+695 